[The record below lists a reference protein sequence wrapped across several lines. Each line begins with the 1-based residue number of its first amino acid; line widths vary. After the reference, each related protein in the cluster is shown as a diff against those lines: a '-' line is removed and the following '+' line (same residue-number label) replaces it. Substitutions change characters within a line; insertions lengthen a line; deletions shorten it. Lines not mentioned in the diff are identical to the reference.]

1 MDEHIFEVYLI
12 NKARHTEQNPVAE
25 WVQLPTDA
33 EKMKEVFAR
42 IGVDGIDPSEYEA
55 AAYESPIDGLTD
67 RFRPGESLDELNY
80 LAALLAQRS
89 QEEREIFAAAMIHG
103 DHAANIADAI
113 NLTHNLD
120 CYWLYPTVHNS
131 EDYGHYVVDELDELE
146 LPEAAKKYFDYKAF
160 GRDAAR
166 EDGGTF
172 TDYGYI
178 YNNKND
184 FAVWYTDHDIPKE
197 HRITLDQPDTVF
209 MDAAAVPQ
217 QAAAVTEPQQSIP
230 IRPIELTATD
240 TAGKVKEITA
250 QLEAGVKD
258 LFNSERYQDY
268 LKAMSKFHD
277 YSLNN
282 TLLIVMQKPDASLVA
297 GFNKWRDEFERHVKR
312 GEKGIKI
319 LAPAPYKIKK
329 ELEKLDPDGKPIIG
343 EDGKP
348 VTEQK
353 EITIPAFKV
362 VSVFDVSQTDG
373 KEIPD
378 IAVDSLTG
386 SVEQYEDFFKALEQ
400 TSPVPVGFERI
411 ESGAHGYY
419 HNAEKRIA
427 LNEGESELQTVKTLI
442 HEIAHAKLHDIDLNA
457 PTDMQERPSRRT
469 REVEA
474 ESIAYTVCQHFG
486 LDTSDYSFGYI
497 AGWSSDKEIKE
508 LKASLETIRQTASEL
523 ITEIDGHFAQL
534 QQQRAAAQEERP
546 VMESLAPE
554 QQQAIRDEV
563 QATLQMLVDTDMQI
577 YGEVSAGT
585 LEAVAAQG
593 YSYQNGQLTKAE
605 QEEAP
610 LAPEQTEPAPAAL
623 TELQQK
629 AAEIA
634 KGYQSL
640 PMQEKIGVIA
650 QAFGC
655 TTGKIETSPCTGK
668 WRGTSDISIKFDN
681 GASLFIGNRRTPQAK
696 TKKVQ
701 NELIDSALVSY
712 NPEIISAAKEAATA
726 TLMQREALDNEIAA
740 QKGLKPYTL
749 LNVEFNNGADEKIS
763 GYMGW
768 YYLTLAV
775 DGKICSHIETG
786 LHHDI
791 ANGKVSEAITR
802 DNYFTAGALKE
813 NDVDYVFNNV
823 GFSSTSGLYSL
834 HISDAVRERAE
845 KTLAERTEA
854 QTVNLPLPDPS
865 ITVKEMNEYGYQWD
879 GMLPLHEE
887 AARRLFENEGVEIY
901 RIYEDNTEGAV
912 LSADEIREH
921 AEQGGLFGVE
931 KATWQRHLQP
941 PQQEQEAVYLLDD
954 ATYLHLQTSED
965 GYDYTLYDRSLS
977 EIDGGQLDNPDLSL
991 TAARDEIL
999 ALHELTP
1006 QSIDNV
1012 FLAQFEQL
1020 RDLAEQQQ
1028 PQQDA
1033 PEQAAADTFTI
1044 YQIKGGEET
1053 RDYRFEPLDRLHA
1066 VGLEVQRDNYDLVY
1080 SAPLSPGET
1089 LEDIYRRFNLDHPAD
1104 FTGHSLS
1111 VSDIVVLRHGDE
1123 ETAHYCDSF
1132 GFTEVPEFLQ
1142 QSQEAQR
1149 WNGMDGLINDKPFM
1163 PDATPNEQANALIDH
1178 AERDGQ
1184 RMGNAERALIIRYH
1198 EAVQD
1203 LPKTVALINELCE
1216 QGFEQQH
1223 GHLNYLVKQRVD
1235 SEITAAEQEQRQN
1248 EPLPPSL
1255 DPAVQPVVTIIWSE
1269 SDKIRDGE
1277 QMPLARAD
1285 ALFKALDAERRTE
1298 REQPGYDGSWY
1309 DKTKFR
1315 IDFTFHGEADNYE
1328 GRQDFGDGDGS
1339 LIDHIQAHHE
1349 YYSKDESY
1357 KNTVIHSEGKEAW
1370 EQEQAERQMIL
1381 SEFVPYM
1388 RLHCNLY
1395 EQEQTAA
1402 QMLESGAEL
1411 TPEQTAYFNA
1421 VLSHVDACREK
1432 LNAGDYHLPDPPQL
1446 SNFAQDPELEEYKS
1460 HVREEIAQEA
1470 AAAGMTVEEYAANGY
1485 EPREQPQPEA
1495 SAATEQAQEQP
1506 EVVAVKYYPINEA
1519 AARRA
1524 NDANSFRDYTPGSA
1538 TAAYRQMVDQAAELA
1553 QNQKSRVDPMHHER
1567 IDQLLDT
1574 YARRLAENMNNSYAI
1589 EARVPSILIAG
1600 GSNFPVRKKE
1610 KQNAARDRNMQE
1622 WQDVQEILDK
1632 IRSTGMGG
1640 ISADDPQAVAKLEAK
1655 LAKLEAAQETMKGV
1669 NAYYRKHGTLD
1680 GCTLLKPEQIKELQE
1695 GMAQSWHLD
1704 KSKPFQ
1710 SFELSNNNAE
1720 IRRIRG
1726 RIEQLKQHEDKS
1738 FVGWVF
1744 DGGRVEAN
1752 KTDNRLQIFFD
1763 EKPDDA
1769 ARAELKANGFK
1780 WAPSAGAWQRQL
1792 NNNAYYA
1799 AGYVSCIQ
1807 PITGEKPIDLQ
1818 RNAQHQ
1824 QAAPTPD
1831 NLLTGNQITTPRGS
1845 FHLTSMSVEQMREA
1859 GYGIHHTSDDG
1870 KYHIMG
1876 NGTQAFAVAA
1886 EQQPENY
1893 LKAAEM
1899 STEQNYNMI
1908 DQQINN
1914 TPSVDE
1920 LEEKA
1925 KRGEAISLS
1934 ALAAAVKAED
1944 GRTPQHDADG
1954 KKPSIRAQLKADQ
1967 KQAAK
1972 KPTQDKEKK
1981 RSIKKD
1987 LEME

>member
-12 NKARHTEQNPVAE
+12 NKARHTVQNPVAE

-42 IGVDGIDPSEYEA
+42 IGVDGIDPSEYEV

-89 QEEREIFAAAMIHG
+89 QEEREKFAAAMIHG
-103 DHAANIADAI
+103 DHAASIADAF

-160 GRDAAR
+160 GRDAVR

-197 HRITLDQPDTVF
+197 HRITPDQPDTVF

-217 QAAAVTEPQQSIP
+217 QAAAVTEPQQPIP

-258 LFNSERYQDY
+258 LFHSERYQDY

-329 ELEKLDPDGKPIIG
+329 EQEKLDPDGKPIIG

-353 EITIPAFKV
+353 EITVPAFKV

-442 HEIAHAKLHDIDLNA
+442 HEIAHAKLHDIVLNA
-457 PTDMQERPSRRT
+457 PPEQQERPSRRT

-486 LDTSDYSFGYI
+486 LDTSDYSFGYV
-497 AGWSSDKEIKE
+497 AGWSSDKDIKE
-508 LKASLETIRQTASEL
+508 LKASLETIRATASEL
-523 ITEIDGHFAQL
+523 ITEIDGHFREL
-534 QQQRAAAQEERP
+534 QQQREAAQEERP
-546 VMESLAPE
+546 VFESLAPE

-577 YGEVSAGT
+577 SGEVSQGT
-585 LEAVAAQG
+585 LDALAAQG
-593 YSYQNGQLTKAE
+593 Y
-605 QEEAP
+605 
-610 LAPEQTEPAPAAL
+610 AL
-623 TELQQK
+623 Q
-629 AAEIA
+629 
-634 KGYQSL
+634 
-640 PMQEKIGVIA
+640 
-650 QAFGC
+650 
-655 TTGKIETSPCTGK
+655 
-668 WRGTSDISIKFDN
+668 D
-681 GASLFIGNRRTPQAK
+681 
-696 TKKVQ
+696 
-701 NELIDSALVSY
+701 
-712 NPEIISAAKEAATA
+712 
-726 TLMQREALDNEIAA
+726 
-740 QKGLKPYTL
+740 
-749 LNVEFNNGADEKIS
+749 
-763 GYMGW
+763 
-768 YYLTLAV
+768 
-775 DGKICSHIETG
+775 
-786 LHHDI
+786 
-791 ANGKVSEAITR
+791 
-802 DNYFTAGALKE
+802 
-813 NDVDYVFNNV
+813 
-823 GFSSTSGLYSL
+823 
-834 HISDAVRERAE
+834 
-845 KTLAERTEA
+845 
-854 QTVNLPLPDPS
+854 
-865 ITVKEMNEYGYQWD
+865 
-879 GMLPLHEE
+879 
-887 AARRLFENEGVEIY
+887 
-901 RIYEDNTEGAV
+901 GAV
-912 LSADEIREH
+912 QRVPAELS
-921 AEQGGLFGVE
+921 
-931 KATWQRHLQP
+931 
-941 PQQEQEAVYLLDD
+941 QQEQEAAYRLDD
-954 ATYLHLQTSED
+954 GTYLYVQTSD
-965 GYDYTLYDRSLS
+965 NGYDYTLYDSNMKNL
-977 EIDGGQLDNPDLSL
+977 DGGQLDNPDLSM

-999 ALHELTP
+999 ALHELHP
-1006 QSIDNV
+1006 SAIESISIED
-1012 FLAQFEQL
+1012 FEQL
-1020 RDLAEQQQ
+1020 QEAAEQTAPQ
-1028 PQQDA
+1028 P
-1033 PEQAAADTFTI
+1033 ESTFSI
-1044 YQIKGGEET
+1044 YQLKDGEET
-1053 RDYRFEPLDRLHA
+1053 RDYRFEPLDRLRA
-1066 VGLEVQRDNYDLVY
+1066 VGLDVQRDNYELVY
-1080 SAPLSPGET
+1080 SAPLADGES
-1089 LEDIYRRFNLDHPAD
+1089 LEDIYRRFNIDHPAD

-1111 VSDIVVLRHGDE
+1111 VSDIVVLRNGDT

-1142 QSQEAQR
+1142 QQEQTAEK
-1149 WNGMDGLINDKPFM
+1149 WNGIDGLLNDKPFM
-1163 PDATPNEQANALIDH
+1163 PDATPTEQANALIDL
-1178 AERDGQ
+1178 AEQDGQ
-1184 RMGNAERALIIRYH
+1184 RLGNAERGLIVQYH
-1198 EAVQD
+1198 EQVQD
-1203 LPKTVALINELCE
+1203 LPKTIALVNELCE
-1216 QGFEQQH
+1216 KGFEQQH
-1223 GHLNYLVKQRVD
+1223 GHLDYLVKQRID
-1235 SEITAAEQEQRQN
+1235 AEITAAVQERQQT

-1269 SDKIRDGE
+1269 SDKLREGE

-1285 ALFKALDAERRTE
+1285 ALFKSLDETRRTE

-1349 YYSKDESY
+1349 YYSRDESY
-1357 KNTVIHSEGKEAW
+1357 KNSVIRNEGAESWA
-1370 EQEQAERQMIL
+1370 QEQAEREMIL

-1395 EQEQTAA
+1395 EQERTAA
-1402 QMLESGAEL
+1402 DMLESGAEL
-1411 TPEQTAYFNA
+1411 TPEQTTYFNA

-1432 LNAGDYHLPDPPQL
+1432 LNAGDYDLPDPPQL
-1446 SNFAQDPELEEYKS
+1446 SDFSQEAAEMEAYKD

-1470 AAAGMTVEEYAANGY
+1470 AAAGMTATEYAANGY
-1485 EPREQPQPEA
+1485 EPREQSIDAPEQPEA
-1495 SAATEQAQEQP
+1495 AVPEESTPEQP
-1506 EVVAVKYYPINEA
+1506 EATTVKYYPINES

-1538 TAAYRQMVDQAAELA
+1538 TAQYRQMVDQAAELA
-1553 QNQKSRVDPMHHER
+1553 QQQKSRVDPMHHER

-1610 KQNAARDRNMQE
+1610 KQNAARDRNME
-1622 WQDVQEILDK
+1622 DWQDVQGILDK

-1669 NAYYRKHGTLD
+1669 NAYYRKHGTLE

-1695 GMAQSWHLD
+1695 GMAQSWHLE
-1704 KSKPFQ
+1704 KNKPFQ

-1726 RIEQLKQHEDKS
+1726 RIEQLNQHEEKA
-1738 FVGWVF
+1738 FVGWEF

-1818 RNAQHQ
+1818 RKAQHQ

-1831 NLLTGNQITTPRGS
+1831 NLLTGEQITTPRGS

-1859 GYGIHHTSDDG
+1859 GYGIHHTSEDG

-1876 NGTQAFAVAA
+1876 NGTQAFAVAV
-1886 EQQPENY
+1886 EQPENY

-1925 KRGEAISLS
+1925 KRGELVSLS

-1944 GRTPQHDADG
+1944 GKTPQRGRDG

-1967 KQAAK
+1967 QQAAK
-1972 KPTQDKEKK
+1972 TQKQDKEKK

>member
-42 IGVDGIDPSEYEA
+42 IGVDGIDSSEYEV

-89 QEEREIFAAAMIHG
+89 QEEREKFAAAMIHG
-103 DHAANIADAI
+103 DHAASIADAI

-160 GRDAAR
+160 GRDAVR

-197 HRITLDQPDTVF
+197 HRITPDQPDTVF
-209 MDAAAVPQ
+209 MDAAAIPQ
-217 QAAAVTEPQQSIP
+217 QAAAVTEPQQPIP

-353 EITIPAFKV
+353 EITVPAFKV

-457 PTDMQERPSRRT
+457 PPEQQQERPSRRT

-486 LDTSDYSFGYI
+486 LDTSDYSFGYV
-497 AGWSSDKEIKE
+497 AGWSSDKDIKE
-508 LKASLETIRQTASEL
+508 LKASLENIRATASEL
-523 ITEIDGHFAQL
+523 ITEIDGHFREL
-534 QQQRAAAQEERP
+534 QQQREAAQQERP
-546 VMESLAPE
+546 VFESLAPE

-577 YGEVSAGT
+577 SGEVSQGT
-585 LEAVAAQG
+585 LDALAAQG
-593 YSYQNGQLTKAE
+593 YVLQDGVVQRMQQAE
-605 QEEAP
+605 
-610 LAPEQTEPAPAAL
+610 
-623 TELQQK
+623 
-629 AAEIA
+629 
-634 KGYQSL
+634 L
-640 PMQEKIGVIA
+640 PM
-650 QAFGC
+650 
-655 TTGKIETSPCTGK
+655 
-668 WRGTSDISIKFDN
+668 
-681 GASLFIGNRRTPQAK
+681 
-696 TKKVQ
+696 
-701 NELIDSALVSY
+701 
-712 NPEIISAAKEAATA
+712 
-726 TLMQREALDNEIAA
+726 
-740 QKGLKPYTL
+740 
-749 LNVEFNNGADEKIS
+749 
-763 GYMGW
+763 
-768 YYLTLAV
+768 
-775 DGKICSHIETG
+775 
-786 LHHDI
+786 
-791 ANGKVSEAITR
+791 
-802 DNYFTAGALKE
+802 
-813 NDVDYVFNNV
+813 
-823 GFSSTSGLYSL
+823 
-834 HISDAVRERAE
+834 
-845 KTLAERTEA
+845 
-854 QTVNLPLPDPS
+854 PDPT
-865 ITVKEMNEYGYQWD
+865 ITVQEMNEYGYKWD
-879 GMLPLHEE
+879 GMLPLQEE

-912 LSADEIREH
+912 LNADEITEH
-921 AEQGGLFGVE
+921 AAQGGIFGVE
-931 KATWQRHLQP
+931 KEAWQRHLEK
-941 PQQEQEAVYLLDD
+941 PQQEQEADE
-954 ATYLHLQTSED
+954 QT
-965 GYDYTLYDRSLS
+965 
-977 EIDGGQLDNPDLSL
+977 
-991 TAARDEIL
+991 A
-999 ALHELTP
+999 P
-1006 QSIDNV
+1006 Q
-1012 FLAQFEQL
+1012 
-1020 RDLAEQQQ
+1020 
-1028 PQQDA
+1028 
-1033 PEQAAADTFTI
+1033 PENTFAI
-1044 YQIKGGEET
+1044 YQLKDGEET
-1053 RDYRFEPLDRLHA
+1053 RDYRFEPLDRLRA
-1066 VGLEVQRDNYDLVY
+1066 VGLDVQRDNYELVY
-1080 SAPLSPGET
+1080 SAPLADGES
-1089 LEDIYRRFNLDHPAD
+1089 LEDIYRRFNIDHPAD

-1111 VSDIVVLRHGDE
+1111 VSDIVVLRNGDT

-1142 QSQEAQR
+1142 QQEKTVQQ
-1149 WNGMDGLINDKPFM
+1149 WNGIDGLINNKPFM
-1163 PDATPNEQANALIDH
+1163 PDATPTEQANALIDL
-1178 AERDGQ
+1178 AEQDGQ
-1184 RMGNAERALIIRYH
+1184 RLGNAERGLIVQYH
-1198 EAVQD
+1198 EQVQD
-1203 LPKTVALINELCE
+1203 LPKTIALVNELCE
-1216 QGFEQQH
+1216 KGFEQQH
-1223 GHLNYLVKQRVD
+1223 GHLDYVVKQRID
-1235 SEITAAEQEQRQN
+1235 AEITAAVQERQQT

-1269 SDKIRDGE
+1269 SDKLREGE

-1285 ALFKALDAERRTE
+1285 ALFKSLDETRRTE
-1298 REQPGYDGSWY
+1298 REQPEYDGSWY

-1349 YYSKDESY
+1349 YYSQDESY
-1357 KNTVIHSEGKEAW
+1357 KNSVIRNEGAEAW
-1370 EQEQAERQMIL
+1370 AQEQAEREMIL

-1395 EQEQTAA
+1395 EQERTAA
-1402 QMLESGAEL
+1402 DMLESGAEL

-1432 LNAGDYHLPDPPQL
+1432 LNAGDYDLPDPPQL
-1446 SNFAQDPELEEYKS
+1446 SDFSQEAAKMEAYKD

-1485 EPREQPQPEA
+1485 EPREQPIDAP
-1495 SAATEQAQEQP
+1495 EQAEAT
-1506 EVVAVKYYPINEA
+1506 AVKYYPINEG

-1553 QNQKSRVDPMHHER
+1553 QKQKSRVDPMHHER

-1610 KQNAARDRNMQE
+1610 KQNAARDRNME
-1622 WQDVQEILDK
+1622 DWQDVQGILDK

-1669 NAYYRKHGTLD
+1669 NAYFRKHGTLE

-1695 GMAQSWHLD
+1695 GIAQSWHLE
-1704 KSKPFQ
+1704 KNKPFQ

-1726 RIEQLKQHEDKS
+1726 RIEQLKQHEEKS
-1738 FVGWVF
+1738 FVGWEF

-1818 RNAQHQ
+1818 RKSQHQ

-1831 NLLTGNQITTPRGS
+1831 NLLTGEQITTPRGS

-1859 GYGIHHTSDDG
+1859 GYGIHYTSEDG

-1876 NGTQAFAVAA
+1876 NGTQAFAVAV
-1886 EQQPENY
+1886 EQPENY

-1925 KRGEAISLS
+1925 KRGELVSLS

-1944 GRTPQHDADG
+1944 GKTPQRGGDG

-1967 KQAAK
+1967 QQAAK
-1972 KPTQDKEKK
+1972 MQKQDKEKK

>member
-42 IGVDGIDPSEYEA
+42 IDVDGIDPSEYEA

-67 RFRPGESLDELNY
+67 RFHPGESLDELNY

-89 QEEREIFAAAMIHG
+89 QEEREKFAAAMIHG
-103 DHAANIADAI
+103 DHAVNIADAI

-120 CYWLYPTVHNS
+120 CYWLYPTVRNS

-146 LPEAAKKYFDYKAF
+146 LPEAAKKYFNYKAF
-160 GRDAAR
+160 GRDAVR

-184 FAVWYTDHDIPKE
+184 FAVWYADRDIPKE
-197 HRITLDQPDTVF
+197 QRITPDQPDTVF

-217 QAAAVTEPQQSIP
+217 QAAAAAEPQQPIP

-258 LFNSERYQDY
+258 LFHSERYQDY

-297 GFNKWRDEFERHVKR
+297 GYTTWKKDFDRHVKKD
-312 GEKGIKI
+312 EKSIKI

-329 ELEKLDPDGKPIIG
+329 EQEKLDPDGKPVIG

-400 TSPVPVGFERI
+400 TSPVPVGFEQI

-457 PTDMQERPSRRT
+457 PPEQQQERPSRRT

-486 LDTSDYSFGYI
+486 LDTSDYSFGYV
-497 AGWSSDKEIKE
+497 AGWSSDKDIKE
-508 LKASLETIRQTASEL
+508 LKASLETIRATASEL
-523 ITEIDGHFAQL
+523 ITEIDGHFREL
-534 QQQRAAAQEERP
+534 QQQREAAQQEERP
-546 VMESLAPE
+546 VFESLDPT
-554 QQQAIRDEV
+554 QQQAIRDEI
-563 QATLQMLVDTDMQI
+563 QATLQMLADADIQI
-577 YGEVSAGT
+577 SGEVSQGT
-585 LEAVAAQG
+585 LDALTAQG
-593 YSYQNGQLTKAE
+593 YVLQDGIVQRVAE
-605 QEEAP
+605 
-610 LAPEQTEPAPAAL
+610 
-623 TELQQK
+623 EL
-629 AAEIA
+629 
-634 KGYQSL
+634 
-640 PMQEKIGVIA
+640 
-650 QAFGC
+650 
-655 TTGKIETSPCTGK
+655 
-668 WRGTSDISIKFDN
+668 
-681 GASLFIGNRRTPQAK
+681 
-696 TKKVQ
+696 
-701 NELIDSALVSY
+701 
-712 NPEIISAAKEAATA
+712 
-726 TLMQREALDNEIAA
+726 
-740 QKGLKPYTL
+740 
-749 LNVEFNNGADEKIS
+749 
-763 GYMGW
+763 
-768 YYLTLAV
+768 
-775 DGKICSHIETG
+775 
-786 LHHDI
+786 
-791 ANGKVSEAITR
+791 
-802 DNYFTAGALKE
+802 
-813 NDVDYVFNNV
+813 
-823 GFSSTSGLYSL
+823 
-834 HISDAVRERAE
+834 
-845 KTLAERTEA
+845 
-854 QTVNLPLPDPS
+854 
-865 ITVKEMNEYGYQWD
+865 
-879 GMLPLHEE
+879 
-887 AARRLFENEGVEIY
+887 
-901 RIYEDNTEGAV
+901 
-912 LSADEIREH
+912 
-921 AEQGGLFGVE
+921 
-931 KATWQRHLQP
+931 
-941 PQQEQEAVYLLDD
+941 PQQEQEAAYHLDD
-954 ATYLHLQTSED
+954 GTYLYVQTSD
-965 GYDYTLYDRSLS
+965 NGYDYTLYDSNMKDL
-977 EIDGGQLDNPDLSL
+977 DGGQLDNPDLSI

-999 ALHELTP
+999 ALHELHP
-1006 QSIDNV
+1006 SAIEAISIDD
-1012 FLAQFEQL
+1012 FEQL
-1020 RDLAEQQQ
+1020 QDEAEQTTQQ
-1028 PQQDA
+1028 L
-1033 PEQAAADTFTI
+1033 ERSFSI
-1044 YQIKGGEET
+1044 YQLKDGDKTWG
-1053 RDYRFEPLDRLHA
+1053 YRFEPLDRLRA
-1066 VGLEVQRDNYDLVY
+1066 VGLDVQRDNYDLVY
-1080 SAPLSPGET
+1080 SAPLADGES
-1089 LEDIYRRFNLDHPAD
+1089 LEDIYRRFNIDHPAD

-1111 VSDIVVLRHGDE
+1111 VSDIVVLRDGDT

-1142 QSQEAQR
+1142 QQEKTVQQ
-1149 WNGMDGLINDKPFM
+1149 WNGIDGLMNNKPFM
-1163 PDATPNEQANALIDH
+1163 PDATPTEQANALIDL
-1178 AERDGQ
+1178 AEQDGQ
-1184 RMGNAERALIIRYH
+1184 RLGNAERGLIVQYH
-1198 EAVQD
+1198 EQIQD
-1203 LPKTVALINELCE
+1203 LPKTITLVNELCE
-1216 QGFEQQH
+1216 KGFEQQH
-1223 GHLNYLVKQRVD
+1223 GHIDYHVKQRID
-1235 SEITAAEQEQRQN
+1235 AEITAAVQERQQT

-1269 SDKIRDGE
+1269 SDKLREGE

-1285 ALFKALDAERRTE
+1285 ALFKSLDETRRTE

-1357 KNTVIHSEGKEAW
+1357 KNSVIHNEGAESWA
-1370 EQEQAERQMIL
+1370 QEQAEREMIL

-1395 EQEQTAA
+1395 EQERTAA
-1402 QMLESGAEL
+1402 DMLESGAVL

-1421 VLSHVDACREK
+1421 VLSHVDACRDK
-1432 LNAGDYHLPDPPQL
+1432 LNAGEYHLPDPPQL
-1446 SNFAQDPELEEYKS
+1446 ADFTREAAEMEAYKD

-1485 EPREQPQPEA
+1485 EPREQPIDAPQPEA
-1495 SAATEQAQEQP
+1495 AVPEETAPAQQETP
-1506 EVVAVKYYPINEA
+1506 TVKYYPINES

-1538 TAAYRQMVDQAAELA
+1538 TAAYRQMVDQATELA
-1553 QNQKSRVDPMHHER
+1553 QKQKSRIDPMHHER

-1622 WQDVQEILDK
+1622 WQDVQGILDK

-1669 NAYYRKHGTLD
+1669 NAYYRKHGTLE

-1695 GMAQSWHLD
+1695 GMAQSWHLE
-1704 KSKPFQ
+1704 KNKPFQ

-1738 FVGWVF
+1738 FVGWEF

-1780 WAPSAGAWQRQL
+1780 WAPSVGAWQRQL

-1807 PITGEKPIDLQ
+1807 PVTGEKPIDLQ
-1818 RNAQHQ
+1818 RKAQHQ

-1831 NLLTGNQITTPRGS
+1831 NLLTGEQITTPRGS

-1859 GYGIHHTSDDG
+1859 GYGIHHTSEDG

-1876 NGTQAFAVAA
+1876 NGTQAFAVAV
-1886 EQQPENY
+1886 EQPENY

-1925 KRGEAISLS
+1925 KRGELVSLS

-1944 GRTPQHDADG
+1944 GRTHQRGGDG

-1967 KQAAK
+1967 QQAAK
-1972 KPTQDKEKK
+1972 TQKQDKEKK

>member
-1 MDEHIFEVYLI
+1 
-12 NKARHTEQNPVAE
+12 
-25 WVQLPTDA
+25 
-33 EKMKEVFAR
+33 
-42 IGVDGIDPSEYEA
+42 
-55 AAYESPIDGLTD
+55 
-67 RFRPGESLDELNY
+67 
-80 LAALLAQRS
+80 
-89 QEEREIFAAAMIHG
+89 
-103 DHAANIADAI
+103 
-113 NLTHNLD
+113 
-120 CYWLYPTVHNS
+120 
-131 EDYGHYVVDELDELE
+131 
-146 LPEAAKKYFDYKAF
+146 
-160 GRDAAR
+160 
-166 EDGGTF
+166 
-172 TDYGYI
+172 
-178 YNNKND
+178 
-184 FAVWYTDHDIPKE
+184 
-197 HRITLDQPDTVF
+197 
-209 MDAAAVPQ
+209 
-217 QAAAVTEPQQSIP
+217 
-230 IRPIELTATD
+230 
-240 TAGKVKEITA
+240 
-250 QLEAGVKD
+250 
-258 LFNSERYQDY
+258 
-268 LKAMSKFHD
+268 MSKFHD

-353 EITIPAFKV
+353 EITVPAFKV

-457 PTDMQERPSRRT
+457 PPEQQQERPSRRT

-486 LDTSDYSFGYI
+486 LDTSDYSFGYV
-497 AGWSSDKEIKE
+497 AGWSSDKDIKE
-508 LKASLETIRQTASEL
+508 LKASLENIRATASEL
-523 ITEIDGHFAQL
+523 ITEIDGHFREL
-534 QQQRAAAQEERP
+534 QQQREAAQQERP
-546 VMESLAPE
+546 VFESLAPE

-577 YGEVSAGT
+577 SGEVSQGT
-585 LEAVAAQG
+585 LDALAAQG
-593 YSYQNGQLTKAE
+593 YVLQDGVVQRMQQAE
-605 QEEAP
+605 
-610 LAPEQTEPAPAAL
+610 
-623 TELQQK
+623 
-629 AAEIA
+629 
-634 KGYQSL
+634 L
-640 PMQEKIGVIA
+640 PM
-650 QAFGC
+650 
-655 TTGKIETSPCTGK
+655 
-668 WRGTSDISIKFDN
+668 
-681 GASLFIGNRRTPQAK
+681 
-696 TKKVQ
+696 
-701 NELIDSALVSY
+701 
-712 NPEIISAAKEAATA
+712 
-726 TLMQREALDNEIAA
+726 
-740 QKGLKPYTL
+740 
-749 LNVEFNNGADEKIS
+749 
-763 GYMGW
+763 
-768 YYLTLAV
+768 
-775 DGKICSHIETG
+775 
-786 LHHDI
+786 
-791 ANGKVSEAITR
+791 
-802 DNYFTAGALKE
+802 
-813 NDVDYVFNNV
+813 
-823 GFSSTSGLYSL
+823 
-834 HISDAVRERAE
+834 
-845 KTLAERTEA
+845 
-854 QTVNLPLPDPS
+854 PDPT
-865 ITVKEMNEYGYQWD
+865 ITVQEMNEYGYKWD
-879 GMLPLHEE
+879 GMLPLQEE

-912 LSADEIREH
+912 LNADEITEH
-921 AEQGGLFGVE
+921 AAQGGIFGVE
-931 KATWQRHLQP
+931 KEAWQRHLEKS
-941 PQQEQEAVYLLDD
+941 QQEQEA
-954 ATYLHLQTSED
+954 
-965 GYDYTLYDRSLS
+965 
-977 EIDGGQLDNPDLSL
+977 
-991 TAARDEIL
+991 
-999 ALHELTP
+999 
-1006 QSIDNV
+1006 
-1012 FLAQFEQL
+1012 
-1020 RDLAEQQQ
+1020 AEQTATQ
-1028 PQQDA
+1028 P
-1033 PEQAAADTFTI
+1033 ESTFAI
-1044 YQIKGGEET
+1044 YQLKDGEET
-1053 RDYRFEPLDRLHA
+1053 RDYRFEPLDRLRA
-1066 VGLEVQRDNYDLVY
+1066 VGLDVQRDNYELVY
-1080 SAPLSPGET
+1080 SAPLADGES
-1089 LEDIYRRFNLDHPAD
+1089 LEDIYRRFNIDHPAD

-1111 VSDIVVLRHGDE
+1111 VSDIVVLRHGDT

-1142 QSQEAQR
+1142 QQEQTAQK
-1149 WNGMDGLINDKPFM
+1149 WNGIDGLLNDKTFM
-1163 PDATPNEQANALIDH
+1163 PDATPTEQANALIDL
-1178 AERDGQ
+1178 AEQDGQ
-1184 RMGNAERALIIRYH
+1184 RLGNAERGLIVQYH
-1198 EAVQD
+1198 EQVQD
-1203 LPKTVALINELCE
+1203 LPKTIALVNELCE
-1216 QGFEQQH
+1216 KGFEQQH
-1223 GHLNYLVKQRVD
+1223 GHLDYLVKQRID
-1235 SEITAAEQEQRQN
+1235 AEITAAVQERQQA

-1269 SDKIRDGE
+1269 SDKLREGE

-1285 ALFKALDAERRTE
+1285 ALFKSLDETRRTE

-1339 LIDHIQAHHE
+1339 LIDHIQAYHE
-1349 YYSKDESY
+1349 YYSRDESY
-1357 KNTVIHSEGKEAW
+1357 KNSVIRNEGAEAW
-1370 EQEQAERQMIL
+1370 AQEQAEREMIL

-1395 EQEQTAA
+1395 EQERTAA
-1402 QMLESGAEL
+1402 DMLESGAEL

-1432 LNAGDYHLPDPPQL
+1432 LNAGDYDLPDPPQL
-1446 SNFAQDPELEEYKS
+1446 ADFSQEAAEMEAYKD

-1485 EPREQPQPEA
+1485 EPREQPIDAPEQPEA
-1495 SAATEQAQEQP
+1495 AIPEESTPAQP
-1506 EVVAVKYYPINEA
+1506 EAAAVKYYPINEG

-1538 TAAYRQMVDQAAELA
+1538 TAVYRQMVDEAAELA

-1610 KQNAARDRNMQE
+1610 KQNAARDRNME
-1622 WQDVQEILDK
+1622 DWQDVQGILDK

-1669 NAYYRKHGTLD
+1669 NAYYRKHGTLE

-1695 GMAQSWHLD
+1695 GMAQSWHLE
-1704 KSKPFQ
+1704 KNKPFQ

-1726 RIEQLKQHEDKS
+1726 RIEQLKQHEEKS
-1738 FVGWVF
+1738 FVGWEF

-1752 KTDNRLQIFFD
+1752 KTGNRLQIFFD

-1818 RNAQHQ
+1818 RKAQHQ

-1831 NLLTGNQITTPRGS
+1831 NLLTGEQITTPRGS

-1859 GYGIHHTSDDG
+1859 GYGIHHTSEDG

-1876 NGTQAFAVAA
+1876 NGTQAFAVAV
-1886 EQQPENY
+1886 EQPENY

-1925 KRGEAISLS
+1925 KRSELVSLS

-1944 GRTPQHDADG
+1944 GKTPQRGEDG

-1967 KQAAK
+1967 QQAAK
-1972 KPTQDKEKK
+1972 TQKQDKEKK

>member
-12 NKARHTEQNPVAE
+12 NKARHTVQNPVAE

-33 EKMKEVFAR
+33 ENMKAAFAR
-42 IGVDGIDPSEYEA
+42 IGVDGIDPSEYEV
-55 AAYESPIDGLTD
+55 AAYESPVDGLTD
-67 RFRPGESLDELNY
+67 RFRPGENLDELNY

-89 QEEREIFAAAMIHG
+89 QEEREKFAAAMIHG
-103 DHAANIADAI
+103 DHAASIADAI

-160 GRDAAR
+160 GRDAVQ

-197 HRITLDQPDTVF
+197 HRITPDQPDTVF

-217 QAAAVTEPQQSIP
+217 QAAIAAEPQQPIP

-258 LFNSERYQDY
+258 LFHSERYQDY

-319 LAPAPYKIKK
+319 LAPAPYKITQ
-329 ELEKLDPDGKPIIG
+329 EQEKLDPDGKPIIG

-457 PTDMQERPSRRT
+457 PPEQQQERPSRRT

-486 LDTSDYSFGYI
+486 LDTSDYSFGYV
-497 AGWSSDKEIKE
+497 AGWSSDKDIKE
-508 LKASLETIRQTASEL
+508 LKASLETIRATASEL
-523 ITEIDGHFAQL
+523 ITEIDGNFRAL
-534 QQQRAAAQEERP
+534 QQQREAAQEERP
-546 VMESLAPE
+546 VLESLAPE

-577 YGEVSAGT
+577 SGEVSQGT
-585 LEAVAAQG
+585 LDALAAQG
-593 YSYQNGQLTKAE
+593 Y
-605 QEEAP
+605 
-610 LAPEQTEPAPAAL
+610 AL
-623 TELQQK
+623 Q
-629 AAEIA
+629 
-634 KGYQSL
+634 
-640 PMQEKIGVIA
+640 
-650 QAFGC
+650 
-655 TTGKIETSPCTGK
+655 
-668 WRGTSDISIKFDN
+668 D
-681 GASLFIGNRRTPQAK
+681 
-696 TKKVQ
+696 
-701 NELIDSALVSY
+701 
-712 NPEIISAAKEAATA
+712 
-726 TLMQREALDNEIAA
+726 
-740 QKGLKPYTL
+740 
-749 LNVEFNNGADEKIS
+749 
-763 GYMGW
+763 
-768 YYLTLAV
+768 
-775 DGKICSHIETG
+775 
-786 LHHDI
+786 
-791 ANGKVSEAITR
+791 
-802 DNYFTAGALKE
+802 
-813 NDVDYVFNNV
+813 
-823 GFSSTSGLYSL
+823 
-834 HISDAVRERAE
+834 
-845 KTLAERTEA
+845 
-854 QTVNLPLPDPS
+854 
-865 ITVKEMNEYGYQWD
+865 
-879 GMLPLHEE
+879 
-887 AARRLFENEGVEIY
+887 
-901 RIYEDNTEGAV
+901 GAV
-912 LSADEIREH
+912 QRVPAELS
-921 AEQGGLFGVE
+921 
-931 KATWQRHLQP
+931 
-941 PQQEQEAVYLLDD
+941 QQEQEATYRLDD
-954 ATYLHLQTSED
+954 GTYLYVQTSD
-965 GYDYTLYDRSLS
+965 NGYDYTLYDSNMKDL
-977 EIDGGQLDNPDLSL
+977 DGGQLDNPDLSM

-999 ALHELTP
+999 ALHELHPSAIETI
-1006 QSIDNV
+1006 SIDD
-1012 FLAQFEQL
+1012 FEQL
-1020 RDLAEQQQ
+1020 QEAAEQTAPQ
-1028 PQQDA
+1028 P
-1033 PEQAAADTFTI
+1033 ESTFAI
-1044 YQIKGGEET
+1044 YQLKDGEET
-1053 RDYRFEPLDRLHA
+1053 RDYRFEPLDRLRA
-1066 VGLEVQRDNYDLVY
+1066 VGLDVQRDNYELVY
-1080 SAPLSPGET
+1080 SAPLADGES
-1089 LEDIYRRFNLDHPAD
+1089 LEDIYRRFNIDHPAD

-1111 VSDIVVLRHGDE
+1111 VSDIVVLRNGDT

-1132 GFTEVPEFLQ
+1132 GFAEVPEFLQ
-1142 QSQEAQR
+1142 QEQTAEK
-1149 WNGMDGLINDKPFM
+1149 WNGIDGLINNKPFM
-1163 PDATPNEQANALIDH
+1163 PDATPTEQANALIDL
-1178 AERDGQ
+1178 AEQDGQ
-1184 RMGNAERALIIRYH
+1184 RLGNAERGLIVQYH
-1198 EAVQD
+1198 EQVQD
-1203 LPKTVALINELCE
+1203 LPKTIALVNELCE
-1216 QGFEQQH
+1216 KGFEQQH
-1223 GHLNYLVKQRVD
+1223 GHLDYLVKQRID
-1235 SEITAAEQEQRQN
+1235 AEITAAVQERQQT

-1269 SDKIRDGE
+1269 SDKLREGE

-1285 ALFKALDAERRTE
+1285 ALFKSLDETRRTE

-1315 IDFTFHGEADNYE
+1315 IDFTFHEEADNYE

-1349 YYSKDESY
+1349 YYSRDESY
-1357 KNTVIHSEGKEAW
+1357 KNSVIRNEGAEAW
-1370 EQEQAERQMIL
+1370 AQEQAEREMIL

-1395 EQEQTAA
+1395 EQERTAA
-1402 QMLESGAEL
+1402 DMLESGAEL

-1432 LNAGDYHLPDPPQL
+1432 LNAGDYDLPDPPQL
-1446 SNFAQDPELEEYKS
+1446 SDFSQEAAEMEAYKD

-1485 EPREQPQPEA
+1485 EPREQPIDAPEQPEA
-1495 SAATEQAQEQP
+1495 AVPEESTTAQP
-1506 EVVAVKYYPINEA
+1506 EATAVKYYPINEG

-1538 TAAYRQMVDQAAELA
+1538 TAAYRQMVDEAAELA

-1600 GSNFPVRKKE
+1600 GGNFPVRKKE
-1610 KQNAARDRNMQE
+1610 KKNAARDRNME
-1622 WQDVQEILDK
+1622 DWQDVQGILDK

-1669 NAYYRKHGTLD
+1669 NTYYRKHGTLE

-1695 GMAQSWHLD
+1695 GMAQSWHLE
-1704 KSKPFQ
+1704 KNKPFQ

-1726 RIEQLKQHEDKS
+1726 RIEQLKQHEEKA
-1738 FVGWVF
+1738 FVGWEF

-1769 ARAELKANGFK
+1769 ARSELKANGFK

-1818 RNAQHQ
+1818 RKAQHQ

-1831 NLLTGNQITTPRGS
+1831 NLLTGEQITTPRGS

-1859 GYGIHHTSDDG
+1859 GYGIHHTSEDG

-1876 NGTQAFAVAA
+1876 NGTRAFAVAV
-1886 EQQPENY
+1886 EQPENY

-1925 KRGEAISLS
+1925 KRGELVSLS

-1944 GRTPQHDADG
+1944 GRTPQRGGDG
-1954 KKPSIRAQLKADQ
+1954 KKPSIRAQLKANQ
-1967 KQAAK
+1967 QQAAK
-1972 KPTQDKEKK
+1972 TQKQDKEKK

>member
-33 EKMKEVFAR
+33 ENMKAAFAR

-89 QEEREIFAAAMIHG
+89 QEEREKFAAAMIHG
-103 DHAANIADAI
+103 DHAASIADAI

-120 CYWLYPTVHNS
+120 CYWLYPAVHNS

-160 GRDAAR
+160 GRDAVR

-197 HRITLDQPDTVF
+197 HRITPDQPDTVF

-217 QAAAVTEPQQSIP
+217 QAAAVTEPQQPIP

-329 ELEKLDPDGKPIIG
+329 EQEKLDPDGKPIIG

-353 EITIPAFKV
+353 EITVPAFKV

-457 PTDMQERPSRRT
+457 PPEQQQERPSRRT

-486 LDTSDYSFGYI
+486 LDTSDYSFGYV
-497 AGWSSDKEIKE
+497 AGWSSDKDIKE
-508 LKASLETIRQTASEL
+508 LKASLETIRATASEL
-523 ITEIDGHFAQL
+523 ITEIDGHFREL
-534 QQQRAAAQEERP
+534 QQQREAAQEERP
-546 VMESLAPE
+546 VLESLAPE

-563 QATLQMLVDTDMQI
+563 QATLQMLVNTDMQI
-577 YGEVSAGT
+577 HGEVSQGT
-585 LEAVAAQG
+585 LDALAAQG
-593 YSYQNGQLTKAE
+593 YVLQDGVVQRMQQAE
-605 QEEAP
+605 
-610 LAPEQTEPAPAAL
+610 
-623 TELQQK
+623 
-629 AAEIA
+629 
-634 KGYQSL
+634 L
-640 PMQEKIGVIA
+640 PM
-650 QAFGC
+650 
-655 TTGKIETSPCTGK
+655 
-668 WRGTSDISIKFDN
+668 
-681 GASLFIGNRRTPQAK
+681 
-696 TKKVQ
+696 
-701 NELIDSALVSY
+701 
-712 NPEIISAAKEAATA
+712 
-726 TLMQREALDNEIAA
+726 
-740 QKGLKPYTL
+740 
-749 LNVEFNNGADEKIS
+749 
-763 GYMGW
+763 
-768 YYLTLAV
+768 
-775 DGKICSHIETG
+775 
-786 LHHDI
+786 
-791 ANGKVSEAITR
+791 
-802 DNYFTAGALKE
+802 
-813 NDVDYVFNNV
+813 
-823 GFSSTSGLYSL
+823 
-834 HISDAVRERAE
+834 
-845 KTLAERTEA
+845 
-854 QTVNLPLPDPS
+854 PDPS
-865 ITVKEMNEYGYQWD
+865 ITVQEMNEYGYKWD
-879 GMLPLHEE
+879 GMLPLQEE

-912 LSADEIREH
+912 LNADEITEH
-921 AEQGGLFGVE
+921 AAQGGIFGVE
-931 KATWQRHLQP
+931 KEAWQRHLEK
-941 PQQEQEAVYLLDD
+941 PQQEQEAVEQT
-954 ATYLHLQTSED
+954 AT
-965 GYDYTLYDRSLS
+965 
-977 EIDGGQLDNPDLSL
+977 
-991 TAARDEIL
+991 
-999 ALHELTP
+999 
-1006 QSIDNV
+1006 
-1012 FLAQFEQL
+1012 
-1020 RDLAEQQQ
+1020 QQ
-1028 PQQDA
+1028 
-1033 PEQAAADTFTI
+1033 ESTFAI
-1044 YQIKGGEET
+1044 YQLKDGEET
-1053 RDYRFEPLDRLHA
+1053 RDYRFEPLDRLRA
-1066 VGLEVQRDNYDLVY
+1066 VGLDVQRDNYELVY
-1080 SAPLSPGET
+1080 SAPLADGES
-1089 LEDIYRRFNLDHPAD
+1089 LEDIYRRFNIDHPAD

-1111 VSDIVVLRHGDE
+1111 VSDIVVLRNGDT

-1142 QSQEAQR
+1142 QQEKTAEK
-1149 WNGMDGLINDKPFM
+1149 WNGIDGLLNDKPFM
-1163 PDATPNEQANALIDH
+1163 PDATPTEQANALIDL
-1178 AERDGQ
+1178 AEQDGQ
-1184 RMGNAERALIIRYH
+1184 RLGNAERGLIVQYH
-1198 EAVQD
+1198 EQVQD
-1203 LPKTVALINELCE
+1203 LPKTIALVNELCE
-1216 QGFEQQH
+1216 KGFEQQH
-1223 GHLNYLVKQRVD
+1223 GHLDYLVKQRID
-1235 SEITAAEQEQRQN
+1235 AEITAAVQERQQS

-1255 DPAVQPVVTIIWSE
+1255 DPAVQPIVTIIWSE
-1269 SDKIRDGE
+1269 SDKLREGE

-1285 ALFKALDAERRTE
+1285 ALFKSLDETRRTE

-1349 YYSKDESY
+1349 YYSRDESY
-1357 KNTVIHSEGKEAW
+1357 KNSVIRNEGAESWA
-1370 EQEQAERQMIL
+1370 QEQAEREMIL

-1395 EQEQTAA
+1395 EQERTAA
-1402 QMLESGAEL
+1402 DMLESGAEL

-1432 LNAGDYHLPDPPQL
+1432 LNAGDYDLPDTPQL
-1446 SNFAQDPELEEYKS
+1446 ADFSQEAAEMEAYKD

-1485 EPREQPQPEA
+1485 EPREQPIEAPEQPEA
-1495 SAATEQAQEQP
+1495 AVPEESTTAQP
-1506 EVVAVKYYPINEA
+1506 EAPAVKYYPINEG

-1553 QNQKSRVDPMHHER
+1553 QQQKSRVDPMHHER

-1610 KQNAARDRNMQE
+1610 KQNAARDRNME
-1622 WQDVQEILDK
+1622 DWQDVQGILDK

-1669 NAYYRKHGTLD
+1669 NAYYRKHGTLE

-1695 GMAQSWHLD
+1695 GMAQSWHLE
-1704 KSKPFQ
+1704 KNKPFQ

-1726 RIEQLKQHEDKS
+1726 RIEQLKQHEEKS
-1738 FVGWVF
+1738 FVGWEF

-1807 PITGEKPIDLQ
+1807 PVTGEKPIDLQ
-1818 RNAQHQ
+1818 RKAQHQ

-1831 NLLTGNQITTPRGS
+1831 NLLTGEQITTPRGS

-1859 GYGIHHTSDDG
+1859 GYGIHHTSEDG

-1876 NGTQAFAVAA
+1876 NGTQAFAVAV
-1886 EQQPENY
+1886 EQPENY

-1920 LEEKA
+1920 LEERA
-1925 KRGEAISLS
+1925 KRGELVSLS

-1944 GRTPQHDADG
+1944 GRTPQRGGNG
-1954 KKPSIRAQLKADQ
+1954 KKHSIRAQLKADQ
-1967 KQAAK
+1967 QQAAK
-1972 KPTQDKEKK
+1972 TQKQDKEKK

>member
-42 IGVDGIDPSEYEA
+42 IGVDGIDPFEYEA
-55 AAYESPIDGLTD
+55 AAYESPIDGLID

-89 QEEREIFAAAMIHG
+89 QEDREKFAAAMIHG
-103 DHAANIADAI
+103 DHTASIADAI

-197 HRITLDQPDTVF
+197 HRITPDQPDTVF
-209 MDAAAVPQ
+209 MDAAAVSQ
-217 QAAAVTEPQQSIP
+217 QAAAVTEPQQPIP

-329 ELEKLDPDGKPIIG
+329 EQEKLDPDGKPIIG

-353 EITIPAFKV
+353 EITVPAFKV

-457 PTDMQERPSRRT
+457 PPEQQERPSRRT

-486 LDTSDYSFGYI
+486 LDTSDYSFGYV
-497 AGWSSDKEIKE
+497 AGWSSDKDIKE
-508 LKASLETIRQTASEL
+508 LKASLETIRATASEL
-523 ITEIDGHFAQL
+523 ITEIDGHFREL
-534 QQQRAAAQEERP
+534 QQQREAAQQERP
-546 VMESLAPE
+546 VFESLAPE

-577 YGEVSAGT
+577 SGEVSQGT
-585 LEAVAAQG
+585 LDALAAQG
-593 YSYQNGQLTKAE
+593 YVLQDGVVQRMQQAE
-605 QEEAP
+605 
-610 LAPEQTEPAPAAL
+610 
-623 TELQQK
+623 
-629 AAEIA
+629 
-634 KGYQSL
+634 L
-640 PMQEKIGVIA
+640 PM
-650 QAFGC
+650 
-655 TTGKIETSPCTGK
+655 
-668 WRGTSDISIKFDN
+668 
-681 GASLFIGNRRTPQAK
+681 
-696 TKKVQ
+696 
-701 NELIDSALVSY
+701 
-712 NPEIISAAKEAATA
+712 
-726 TLMQREALDNEIAA
+726 
-740 QKGLKPYTL
+740 
-749 LNVEFNNGADEKIS
+749 
-763 GYMGW
+763 
-768 YYLTLAV
+768 
-775 DGKICSHIETG
+775 
-786 LHHDI
+786 
-791 ANGKVSEAITR
+791 
-802 DNYFTAGALKE
+802 
-813 NDVDYVFNNV
+813 
-823 GFSSTSGLYSL
+823 
-834 HISDAVRERAE
+834 
-845 KTLAERTEA
+845 
-854 QTVNLPLPDPS
+854 PDPT
-865 ITVKEMNEYGYQWD
+865 ITVQEMNEYGYKWD
-879 GMLPLHEE
+879 GILPLQEE

-912 LSADEIREH
+912 LNADEITEH
-921 AEQGGLFGVE
+921 AAQGGIFGVE
-931 KATWQRHLQP
+931 KEAWQRHLEK
-941 PQQEQEAVYLLDD
+941 PQQEQEADE
-954 ATYLHLQTSED
+954 QT
-965 GYDYTLYDRSLS
+965 
-977 EIDGGQLDNPDLSL
+977 
-991 TAARDEIL
+991 A
-999 ALHELTP
+999 P
-1006 QSIDNV
+1006 Q
-1012 FLAQFEQL
+1012 
-1020 RDLAEQQQ
+1020 
-1028 PQQDA
+1028 
-1033 PEQAAADTFTI
+1033 PENTFAI
-1044 YQIKGGEET
+1044 YQLKDGEET
-1053 RDYRFEPLDRLHA
+1053 RDYRFEPLDRLRA
-1066 VGLEVQRDNYDLVY
+1066 VGLDVQRDNYELVY
-1080 SAPLSPGET
+1080 SAPLADGES
-1089 LEDIYRRFNLDHPAD
+1089 LEDIYRRFNIEHPAD
-1104 FTGHSLS
+1104 FTGRSLS
-1111 VSDIVVLRHGDE
+1111 VSDIVVLRNGDTG
-1123 ETAHYCDSF
+1123 TAHYCDSF

-1142 QSQEAQR
+1142 QQEQTAEK
-1149 WNGMDGLINDKPFM
+1149 WNGIDGLLNDKPFM
-1163 PDATPNEQANALIDH
+1163 PDATPTEQVNALIDL
-1178 AERDGQ
+1178 AEQDGQ
-1184 RMGNAERALIIRYH
+1184 RLGNAERGLIVQYH
-1198 EAVQD
+1198 EQVQD
-1203 LPKTVALINELCE
+1203 LPKTIALVNELCE
-1216 QGFEQQH
+1216 KGFEQQH
-1223 GHLNYLVKQRVD
+1223 GHLDYLVKQRID
-1235 SEITAAEQEQRQN
+1235 AEITAAVQERQQT

-1269 SDKIRDGE
+1269 SDKLREGE

-1285 ALFKALDAERRTE
+1285 ALFKSLDETRRTK

-1339 LIDHIQAHHE
+1339 LIDHVQAHHE
-1349 YYSKDESY
+1349 YYSRDESY
-1357 KNTVIHSEGKEAW
+1357 KNSVIRNEGAEAW
-1370 EQEQAERQMIL
+1370 AQEQAEREMIL

-1395 EQEQTAA
+1395 EQERTAA
-1402 QMLESGAEL
+1402 DMLESGAEL

-1432 LNAGDYHLPDPPQL
+1432 LNAGDYDLPDPPQL
-1446 SNFAQDPELEEYKS
+1446 SDFSQEAAKMEAYKD

-1485 EPREQPQPEA
+1485 EPREQPIDAPEQPEA
-1495 SAATEQAQEQP
+1495 A
-1506 EVVAVKYYPINEA
+1506 AVKYYPINEG

-1553 QNQKSRVDPMHHER
+1553 QQQKSRVDPMHHER

-1600 GSNFPVRKKE
+1600 GGNFPVRKKE
-1610 KQNAARDRNMQE
+1610 KQNAARDRNME
-1622 WQDVQEILDK
+1622 DWQDVQGILDK

-1655 LAKLEAAQETMKGV
+1655 LAKLEVAQETMKGV
-1669 NAYYRKHGTLD
+1669 NAYYRKHGTLE

-1695 GMAQSWHLD
+1695 GMAQSWHLE
-1704 KSKPFQ
+1704 KNKPFQ

-1726 RIEQLKQHEDKS
+1726 RIEQLKQHEEKS
-1738 FVGWVF
+1738 FVGWEF

-1818 RNAQHQ
+1818 RKAQHQ
-1824 QAAPTPD
+1824 QAAPPPD
-1831 NLLTGNQITTPRGS
+1831 NLLTGEQITTPRGS

-1859 GYGIHHTSDDG
+1859 GYGIHHTSKDG

-1876 NGTQAFAVAA
+1876 NGTQAFAVAV
-1886 EQQPENY
+1886 EQPENY

-1925 KRGEAISLS
+1925 KRGELVSLS

-1944 GRTPQHDADG
+1944 GKTPQRGGDG

-1967 KQAAK
+1967 QQAAK
-1972 KPTQDKEKK
+1972 TQKQDKEKK

>member
-42 IGVDGIDPSEYEA
+42 IGVDGIDPSEYEV

-89 QEEREIFAAAMIHG
+89 QEEREKFAAAMIHG
-103 DHAANIADAI
+103 DHAASITDAI

-120 CYWLYPTVHNS
+120 CYWLYPAVRNS

-160 GRDAAR
+160 GRDAVR

-184 FAVWYTDHDIPKE
+184 FAVWYADHDIPKE
-197 HRITLDQPDTVF
+197 HRITPEQPDTVF
-209 MDAAAVPQ
+209 MDAAAVSQ
-217 QAAAVTEPQQSIP
+217 QAAAITEPQQPIP

-258 LFNSERYQDY
+258 LFHSERYQDY

-329 ELEKLDPDGKPIIG
+329 EQEKLDPDGKPIIG

-411 ESGAHGYY
+411 DSGAHGYY

-457 PTDMQERPSRRT
+457 PPEQQQERPSRRT

-486 LDTSDYSFGYI
+486 LDTSDYSFGYV
-497 AGWSSDKEIKE
+497 AGWSSDKDIKE
-508 LKASLETIRQTASEL
+508 LKASLETIRATASEL
-523 ITEIDGHFAQL
+523 ITEIDGHFREL
-534 QQQRAAAQEERP
+534 QQQREAVQEERP
-546 VMESLAPE
+546 VLESLDPE

-563 QATLQMLVDTDMQI
+563 QATLQMLADTDMQI
-577 YGEVSAGT
+577 YGEVSQGT
-585 LEAVAAQG
+585 LDALAAQG
-593 YSYQNGQLTKAE
+593 YVLQDGVVQREPAE
-605 QEEAP
+605 QP
-610 LAPEQTEPAPAAL
+610 QPEHT
-623 TELQQK
+623 
-629 AAEIA
+629 
-634 KGYQSL
+634 
-640 PMQEKIGVIA
+640 
-650 QAFGC
+650 
-655 TTGKIETSPCTGK
+655 
-668 WRGTSDISIKFDN
+668 
-681 GASLFIGNRRTPQAK
+681 
-696 TKKVQ
+696 
-701 NELIDSALVSY
+701 
-712 NPEIISAAKEAATA
+712 
-726 TLMQREALDNEIAA
+726 
-740 QKGLKPYTL
+740 
-749 LNVEFNNGADEKIS
+749 
-763 GYMGW
+763 
-768 YYLTLAV
+768 
-775 DGKICSHIETG
+775 
-786 LHHDI
+786 
-791 ANGKVSEAITR
+791 
-802 DNYFTAGALKE
+802 
-813 NDVDYVFNNV
+813 
-823 GFSSTSGLYSL
+823 FS
-834 HISDAVRERAE
+834 
-845 KTLAERTEA
+845 
-854 QTVNLPLPDPS
+854 
-865 ITVKEMNEYGYQWD
+865 
-879 GMLPLHEE
+879 
-887 AARRLFENEGVEIY
+887 
-901 RIYEDNTEGAV
+901 
-912 LSADEIREH
+912 
-921 AEQGGLFGVE
+921 
-931 KATWQRHLQP
+931 
-941 PQQEQEAVYLLDD
+941 
-954 ATYLHLQTSED
+954 
-965 GYDYTLYDRSLS
+965 
-977 EIDGGQLDNPDLSL
+977 
-991 TAARDEIL
+991 
-999 ALHELTP
+999 
-1006 QSIDNV
+1006 
-1012 FLAQFEQL
+1012 
-1020 RDLAEQQQ
+1020 
-1028 PQQDA
+1028 
-1033 PEQAAADTFTI
+1033 I
-1044 YQIKGGEET
+1044 YQLKDGDET
-1053 RDYRFEPLDRLHA
+1053 WGYRFEPLDRLRA
-1066 VGLEVQRDNYDLVY
+1066 VGLDVQRDNYDLVY
-1080 SAPLSPGET
+1080 SAPLSDGES

-1111 VSDIVVLRHGDE
+1111 VSDIVVLRHGDT

-1142 QSQEAQR
+1142 QQEQTAQK
-1149 WNGMDGLINDKPFM
+1149 WNGIDGLLNNKPFM
-1163 PDATPNEQANALIDH
+1163 PDATPTEQANALIDL
-1178 AERDGQ
+1178 AEQDGQ
-1184 RMGNAERALIIRYH
+1184 RLGNAERGLIVQYH
-1198 EAVQD
+1198 EQVQD
-1203 LPKTVALINELCE
+1203 LPKTIALVNELCE
-1216 QGFEQQH
+1216 KGFEQQH
-1223 GHLNYLVKQRVD
+1223 GHLDYLVKQRVD
-1235 SEITAAEQEQRQN
+1235 AEITAAVQERQQS

-1269 SDKIRDGE
+1269 SDKLRKGE

-1285 ALFKALDAERRTE
+1285 ALFKSLDETRRME

-1349 YYSKDESY
+1349 YYSQDESY
-1357 KNTVIHSEGKEAW
+1357 KNSVIRNEGAEAW
-1370 EQEQAERQMIL
+1370 AQEQAEREMIL

-1395 EQEQTAA
+1395 EQERTAA
-1402 QMLESGAEL
+1402 EMLESGAEL

-1432 LNAGDYHLPDPPQL
+1432 LNAGEYTLPDPPQFAD
-1446 SNFAQDPELEEYKS
+1446 FAQEAAEMEAYKA

-1485 EPREQPQPEA
+1485 EPREQPIDAPQQTEAAVPEESTPA
-1495 SAATEQAQEQP
+1495 QTETA
-1506 EVVAVKYYPINEA
+1506 AVKYYPINEG

-1610 KQNAARDRNMQE
+1610 KQNAARDRNMQD
-1622 WQDVQEILDK
+1622 WQDVQGILDK

-1669 NAYYRKHGTLD
+1669 NAYYRKHGTLE

-1695 GMAQSWHLD
+1695 GMAQSWHLE
-1704 KSKPFQ
+1704 KNKPFQ

-1738 FVGWVF
+1738 FVGWEF

-1831 NLLTGNQITTPRGS
+1831 ALLTGEQITTPRGS

-1859 GYGIHHTSDDG
+1859 GYGIHHTSEDG

-1876 NGTQAFAVAA
+1876 NGTQAFAVAV
-1886 EQQPENY
+1886 EQPENY
-1893 LKAAEM
+1893 LKNAEM

-1908 DQQINN
+1908 DGRINN

-1925 KRGEAISLS
+1925 KRGEVVSLS

-1944 GRTPQHDADG
+1944 GRTPQRDSGG

-1967 KQAAK
+1967 QQAAK
-1972 KPTQDKEKK
+1972 TQKQDKEKK

>member
-33 EKMKEVFAR
+33 VKMKEVFAR
-42 IGVDGIDPSEYEA
+42 ISVDGIDPSEYEV

-89 QEEREIFAAAMIHG
+89 QEEREKFAAAMIHG
-103 DHAANIADAI
+103 DHAASIADAI

-120 CYWLYPTVHNS
+120 CYWLYPAVHNS

-197 HRITLDQPDTVF
+197 HRITPDQPDTVF
-209 MDAAAVPQ
+209 MDAAAVSQ
-217 QAAAVTEPQQSIP
+217 QAAAVTEPQQPIP

-329 ELEKLDPDGKPIIG
+329 EQEKLDPDGKPIIG

-353 EITIPAFKV
+353 EITVPAFKV

-427 LNEGESELQTVKTLI
+427 LNKGESELQTVKTLI

-457 PTDMQERPSRRT
+457 PPEQQQERPSRRT

-486 LDTSDYSFGYI
+486 LDTSDYSFGYV
-497 AGWSSDKEIKE
+497 AGWSSDKDIKE
-508 LKASLETIRQTASEL
+508 LKASLETIRATASEL
-523 ITEIDGHFAQL
+523 ITEIDGHFREL
-534 QQQRAAAQEERP
+534 QQQREAAQEERP
-546 VMESLAPE
+546 VLESLDPE

-563 QATLQMLVDTDMQI
+563 QATLQMLVNADMQI
-577 YGEVSAGT
+577 SGEVSQGT
-585 LEAVAAQG
+585 LDALTAQG
-593 YSYQNGQLTKAE
+593 YVLQDGVVQRMQQAE
-605 QEEAP
+605 
-610 LAPEQTEPAPAAL
+610 
-623 TELQQK
+623 
-629 AAEIA
+629 
-634 KGYQSL
+634 L
-640 PMQEKIGVIA
+640 PM
-650 QAFGC
+650 
-655 TTGKIETSPCTGK
+655 
-668 WRGTSDISIKFDN
+668 
-681 GASLFIGNRRTPQAK
+681 
-696 TKKVQ
+696 
-701 NELIDSALVSY
+701 
-712 NPEIISAAKEAATA
+712 
-726 TLMQREALDNEIAA
+726 
-740 QKGLKPYTL
+740 
-749 LNVEFNNGADEKIS
+749 
-763 GYMGW
+763 
-768 YYLTLAV
+768 
-775 DGKICSHIETG
+775 
-786 LHHDI
+786 
-791 ANGKVSEAITR
+791 
-802 DNYFTAGALKE
+802 
-813 NDVDYVFNNV
+813 
-823 GFSSTSGLYSL
+823 
-834 HISDAVRERAE
+834 
-845 KTLAERTEA
+845 
-854 QTVNLPLPDPS
+854 PDPT
-865 ITVKEMNEYGYQWD
+865 ITVQEMNEYGYKWD
-879 GMLPLHEE
+879 GMLPLQEE

-912 LSADEIREH
+912 LNADEITEH
-921 AEQGGLFGVE
+921 AAQGGIFGVE
-931 KATWQRHLQP
+931 KEAWQRHLEK
-941 PQQEQEAVYLLDD
+941 PQQEQEA
-954 ATYLHLQTSED
+954 
-965 GYDYTLYDRSLS
+965 
-977 EIDGGQLDNPDLSL
+977 
-991 TAARDEIL
+991 
-999 ALHELTP
+999 
-1006 QSIDNV
+1006 
-1012 FLAQFEQL
+1012 
-1020 RDLAEQQQ
+1020 AEQTAPQ
-1028 PQQDA
+1028 P
-1033 PEQAAADTFTI
+1033 ESTFAI
-1044 YQIKGGEET
+1044 YQLKDGEET
-1053 RDYRFEPLDRLHA
+1053 RDYRFEPLDRLRA
-1066 VGLEVQRDNYDLVY
+1066 VGMDVQRDNYELVY
-1080 SAPLSPGET
+1080 SALLADGES
-1089 LEDIYRRFNLDHPAD
+1089 LEDIYRRFNIDHPAD

-1111 VSDIVVLRHGDE
+1111 ISDIVVLRNGDT

-1142 QSQEAQR
+1142 QQEKTVQQ
-1149 WNGMDGLINDKPFM
+1149 WNSIDGLLNDKPFM
-1163 PDATPNEQANALIDH
+1163 PDATPTEQANALIDL
-1178 AERDGQ
+1178 AEQDGQ
-1184 RMGNAERALIIRYH
+1184 RLGNAERGLIVQYH
-1198 EAVQD
+1198 EQVQD
-1203 LPKTVALINELCE
+1203 LPKTIALVNELCE
-1216 QGFEQQH
+1216 KGFEQQH
-1223 GHLNYLVKQRVD
+1223 GHLDYLVKQRID
-1235 SEITAAEQEQRQN
+1235 AEITAAVQERQQT

-1269 SDKIRDGE
+1269 SDKLREGE

-1285 ALFKALDAERRTE
+1285 ALFKSLDETRRTE

-1349 YYSKDESY
+1349 YYSRDESY
-1357 KNTVIHSEGKEAW
+1357 KNSVIRNEGAEAW
-1370 EQEQAERQMIL
+1370 AQEQAEREMIL

-1395 EQEQTAA
+1395 EQERTAA
-1402 QMLESGAEL
+1402 DMLESGAEL

-1432 LNAGDYHLPDPPQL
+1432 LNAGDYDLPDPPQL
-1446 SNFAQDPELEEYKS
+1446 SDFSQEAAEMEAYKD

-1485 EPREQPQPEA
+1485 EPREQPIDAPEQPEA
-1495 SAATEQAQEQP
+1495 AVPEESTTEQTEAP
-1506 EVVAVKYYPINEA
+1506 AVKYYPINEG

-1553 QNQKSRVDPMHHER
+1553 QQQKSRVDPMHHER

-1610 KQNAARDRNMQE
+1610 KQNAARDRNME
-1622 WQDVQEILDK
+1622 DWQDVQGILDK

-1669 NAYYRKHGTLD
+1669 NAYYRKHGTLE

-1695 GMAQSWHLD
+1695 GMAQSWHLE
-1704 KSKPFQ
+1704 KNKPFQ

-1726 RIEQLKQHEDKS
+1726 RIEQLKQHEEKS
-1738 FVGWVF
+1738 FVGWEF

-1807 PITGEKPIDLQ
+1807 PVTGEKPIDLQ
-1818 RNAQHQ
+1818 RKAQHQ

-1831 NLLTGNQITTPRGS
+1831 NLLTGEQITTPRGS
-1845 FHLTSMSVEQMREA
+1845 FRLTSMSVEQMREA
-1859 GYGIHHTSDDG
+1859 GYGIHHTSEDG

-1876 NGTQAFAVAA
+1876 NGTQAFAVAV
-1886 EQQPENY
+1886 EQPENY

-1920 LEEKA
+1920 LEERA
-1925 KRGEAISLS
+1925 KRGELVSLS

-1944 GRTPQHDADG
+1944 GRTPQRGGNG

-1967 KQAAK
+1967 QQAAK
-1972 KPTQDKEKK
+1972 TQKQDKEKK

>member
-42 IGVDGIDPSEYEA
+42 IGVDGIDPFEYEA
-55 AAYESPIDGLTD
+55 AAYESPIDGLID

-89 QEEREIFAAAMIHG
+89 QEDREKFAAAMIHG
-103 DHAANIADAI
+103 DHTASIADAI

-197 HRITLDQPDTVF
+197 HRITPDQPDTVF
-209 MDAAAVPQ
+209 MDAAAVSQ
-217 QAAAVTEPQQSIP
+217 QAAAVTEPQQPIP

-329 ELEKLDPDGKPIIG
+329 EQEKLDPDGKPIIG

-353 EITIPAFKV
+353 EITVPAFKV

-457 PTDMQERPSRRT
+457 PPEQQERPSRRT

-486 LDTSDYSFGYI
+486 LDTSDYSFGYV
-497 AGWSSDKEIKE
+497 AGWSSDKDIKE
-508 LKASLETIRQTASEL
+508 LKASLETIRATASEL
-523 ITEIDGHFAQL
+523 ITEIDGHFREL
-534 QQQRAAAQEERP
+534 QQQREAAQQERP
-546 VMESLAPE
+546 VFESLAPE

-577 YGEVSAGT
+577 SGEVSQGT
-585 LEAVAAQG
+585 LDALAAQG
-593 YSYQNGQLTKAE
+593 YVLQDGVVQRMQQAE
-605 QEEAP
+605 
-610 LAPEQTEPAPAAL
+610 
-623 TELQQK
+623 
-629 AAEIA
+629 
-634 KGYQSL
+634 L
-640 PMQEKIGVIA
+640 PM
-650 QAFGC
+650 
-655 TTGKIETSPCTGK
+655 
-668 WRGTSDISIKFDN
+668 
-681 GASLFIGNRRTPQAK
+681 
-696 TKKVQ
+696 
-701 NELIDSALVSY
+701 
-712 NPEIISAAKEAATA
+712 
-726 TLMQREALDNEIAA
+726 
-740 QKGLKPYTL
+740 
-749 LNVEFNNGADEKIS
+749 
-763 GYMGW
+763 
-768 YYLTLAV
+768 
-775 DGKICSHIETG
+775 
-786 LHHDI
+786 
-791 ANGKVSEAITR
+791 
-802 DNYFTAGALKE
+802 
-813 NDVDYVFNNV
+813 
-823 GFSSTSGLYSL
+823 
-834 HISDAVRERAE
+834 
-845 KTLAERTEA
+845 
-854 QTVNLPLPDPS
+854 PDPT
-865 ITVKEMNEYGYQWD
+865 ITVQEMNEYGYKWD
-879 GMLPLHEE
+879 GILPLQEE

-912 LSADEIREH
+912 LNADEITEH
-921 AEQGGLFGVE
+921 AAQGGIFGVE
-931 KATWQRHLQP
+931 KEAWQRHLEK
-941 PQQEQEAVYLLDD
+941 PQQEQEADE
-954 ATYLHLQTSED
+954 QT
-965 GYDYTLYDRSLS
+965 
-977 EIDGGQLDNPDLSL
+977 
-991 TAARDEIL
+991 A
-999 ALHELTP
+999 P
-1006 QSIDNV
+1006 Q
-1012 FLAQFEQL
+1012 
-1020 RDLAEQQQ
+1020 
-1028 PQQDA
+1028 
-1033 PEQAAADTFTI
+1033 PENTFAI
-1044 YQIKGGEET
+1044 YQLKDGEET
-1053 RDYRFEPLDRLHA
+1053 RDYRFEPLDRLRA
-1066 VGLEVQRDNYDLVY
+1066 VGLDVQRDNYELVY
-1080 SAPLSPGET
+1080 SAPLADGES
-1089 LEDIYRRFNLDHPAD
+1089 LEDIYRRFNIEHPAD
-1104 FTGHSLS
+1104 FTGRSLS
-1111 VSDIVVLRHGDE
+1111 VSDIVVLRNGDTG
-1123 ETAHYCDSF
+1123 TAHYCDSF

-1142 QSQEAQR
+1142 QQEQTAEK
-1149 WNGMDGLINDKPFM
+1149 WNGIDGLLNDKPFM
-1163 PDATPNEQANALIDH
+1163 PDATPTEQVNALIDL
-1178 AERDGQ
+1178 AEQDGQ
-1184 RMGNAERALIIRYH
+1184 RLGNAERGLIVQYH
-1198 EAVQD
+1198 EQVQD
-1203 LPKTVALINELCE
+1203 LPKTIALVNELCE
-1216 QGFEQQH
+1216 KGFEQQH
-1223 GHLNYLVKQRVD
+1223 GHLDYLVKQRID
-1235 SEITAAEQEQRQN
+1235 AEITAAVQERQQT

-1269 SDKIRDGE
+1269 SDKLREGE

-1285 ALFKALDAERRTE
+1285 ALFKSLDETRRTK

-1339 LIDHIQAHHE
+1339 LIDHVQAHHE
-1349 YYSKDESY
+1349 YYSRDESY
-1357 KNTVIHSEGKEAW
+1357 KNSVIRNEGAEAW
-1370 EQEQAERQMIL
+1370 AQEQAEREMIL

-1395 EQEQTAA
+1395 EQERTAA
-1402 QMLESGAEL
+1402 DMLESGAEL

-1432 LNAGDYHLPDPPQL
+1432 LNAGDYDLPDPPQL
-1446 SNFAQDPELEEYKS
+1446 SDFSQEAAKMEAYKD

-1485 EPREQPQPEA
+1485 EPREQPIDAPEQPEA
-1495 SAATEQAQEQP
+1495 A
-1506 EVVAVKYYPINEA
+1506 AVKYYPINEG

-1553 QNQKSRVDPMHHER
+1553 QQQKSRVDPMHHER

-1600 GSNFPVRKKE
+1600 GGNFPVRKKE
-1610 KQNAARDRNMQE
+1610 KQNAARDRNME
-1622 WQDVQEILDK
+1622 DWQDVQGILDK

-1655 LAKLEAAQETMKGV
+1655 LAKLEVAQETMKGV
-1669 NAYYRKHGTLD
+1669 NAYYRKHGTLE

-1695 GMAQSWHLD
+1695 GMAQSWHLE
-1704 KSKPFQ
+1704 KNKPFQ

-1726 RIEQLKQHEDKS
+1726 RIEQLKQHEEKS
-1738 FVGWVF
+1738 FVGWEF

-1763 EKPDDA
+1763 EKPDAA

-1818 RNAQHQ
+1818 RKAQHQ
-1824 QAAPTPD
+1824 QAAPPPD
-1831 NLLTGNQITTPRGS
+1831 NLLTGEQITTPRGS

-1859 GYGIHHTSDDG
+1859 GYGIHHTSKDG

-1876 NGTQAFAVAA
+1876 NGTQAFAVAV
-1886 EQQPENY
+1886 EQPENY

-1925 KRGEAISLS
+1925 KRGELVSLS

-1944 GRTPQHDADG
+1944 GKTPQRGGDG

-1967 KQAAK
+1967 QQAAK
-1972 KPTQDKEKK
+1972 TQKQDKEKK

>member
-33 EKMKEVFAR
+33 ENMKAAFAR

-89 QEEREIFAAAMIHG
+89 QEEREKFAAAMIHG
-103 DHAANIADAI
+103 DHAASIADAI

-120 CYWLYPTVHNS
+120 CYWLYPAVHNS

-160 GRDAAR
+160 GRDAVR

-197 HRITLDQPDTVF
+197 HRITPDQPDTVF

-217 QAAAVTEPQQSIP
+217 QAAAVTEPQQPIP

-329 ELEKLDPDGKPIIG
+329 EQEKLDPDGKPIIG

-353 EITIPAFKV
+353 EITVPAFKV

-386 SVEQYEDFFKALEQ
+386 SVEQYEDFFKALDQ

-457 PTDMQERPSRRT
+457 PPEQQQERPSRRT

-486 LDTSDYSFGYI
+486 LDTSDYSFGYV
-497 AGWSSDKEIKE
+497 AGWSSDKDIKE
-508 LKASLETIRQTASEL
+508 LKASLETIRATASEL
-523 ITEIDGHFAQL
+523 ITEIDGHFREL
-534 QQQRAAAQEERP
+534 QQQREASQEERP
-546 VMESLAPE
+546 VFESLAHE

-577 YGEVSAGT
+577 SGKVSQGSLDALT
-585 LEAVAAQG
+585 AQG
-593 YSYQNGQLTKAE
+593 YVLQDGVVQRVQQAE
-605 QEEAP
+605 
-610 LAPEQTEPAPAAL
+610 
-623 TELQQK
+623 
-629 AAEIA
+629 
-634 KGYQSL
+634 L
-640 PMQEKIGVIA
+640 PM
-650 QAFGC
+650 
-655 TTGKIETSPCTGK
+655 
-668 WRGTSDISIKFDN
+668 
-681 GASLFIGNRRTPQAK
+681 
-696 TKKVQ
+696 
-701 NELIDSALVSY
+701 
-712 NPEIISAAKEAATA
+712 
-726 TLMQREALDNEIAA
+726 
-740 QKGLKPYTL
+740 
-749 LNVEFNNGADEKIS
+749 
-763 GYMGW
+763 
-768 YYLTLAV
+768 
-775 DGKICSHIETG
+775 
-786 LHHDI
+786 
-791 ANGKVSEAITR
+791 
-802 DNYFTAGALKE
+802 
-813 NDVDYVFNNV
+813 
-823 GFSSTSGLYSL
+823 
-834 HISDAVRERAE
+834 
-845 KTLAERTEA
+845 
-854 QTVNLPLPDPS
+854 PDPT
-865 ITVKEMNEYGYQWD
+865 ITVQEMNEYGYKWD
-879 GMLPLHEE
+879 GMLPLQEE

-912 LSADEIREH
+912 LNADEITEH
-921 AEQGGLFGVE
+921 AAQGGIFGVE
-931 KATWQRHLQP
+931 KEAWQRHLEKPQP
-941 PQQEQEAVYLLDD
+941 EQEA
-954 ATYLHLQTSED
+954 
-965 GYDYTLYDRSLS
+965 
-977 EIDGGQLDNPDLSL
+977 
-991 TAARDEIL
+991 
-999 ALHELTP
+999 
-1006 QSIDNV
+1006 
-1012 FLAQFEQL
+1012 
-1020 RDLAEQQQ
+1020 AEQTAPQ
-1028 PQQDA
+1028 P
-1033 PEQAAADTFTI
+1033 ESTFAI
-1044 YQIKGGEET
+1044 YQLKDGEET
-1053 RDYRFEPLDRLHA
+1053 RDYRFEPLDRLRA
-1066 VGLEVQRDNYDLVY
+1066 VGLDVQRDNYELVY
-1080 SAPLSPGET
+1080 SAPLADGES
-1089 LEDIYRRFNLDHPAD
+1089 LEDIYRRFNIDHPAD

-1111 VSDIVVLRHGDE
+1111 VSDIVVLRNGDT

-1142 QSQEAQR
+1142 QQEQTAEK
-1149 WNGMDGLINDKPFM
+1149 WNGIDGLLNDKPFM
-1163 PDATPNEQANALIDH
+1163 PDATPTEQANALIDL
-1178 AERDGQ
+1178 AEQDGQ
-1184 RMGNAERALIIRYH
+1184 RLGNAERGLIVQYH
-1198 EAVQD
+1198 EQVQD
-1203 LPKTVALINELCE
+1203 LPKTIALVNELCVK
-1216 QGFEQQH
+1216 GFEQQH
-1223 GHLNYLVKQRVD
+1223 GHLDYLVKQRID
-1235 SEITAAEQEQRQN
+1235 AEITATVQERQQN

-1269 SDKIRDGE
+1269 SDKLREGE

-1285 ALFKALDAERRTE
+1285 ALFKSLDEARRTE

-1357 KNTVIHSEGKEAW
+1357 KNSVIRNEGAEAW
-1370 EQEQAERQMIL
+1370 AQEQSEREMIL

-1395 EQEQTAA
+1395 EQERTAA
-1402 QMLESGAEL
+1402 DMLESGAEL

-1432 LNAGDYHLPDPPQL
+1432 LNAGDYDLPDPPQL
-1446 SNFAQDPELEEYKS
+1446 SDFSQEAVEMEAYKD

-1485 EPREQPQPEA
+1485 EPREQPIDAPEQPEA
-1495 SAATEQAQEQP
+1495 AVPEESTTVQP
-1506 EVVAVKYYPINEA
+1506 EAAAIKYYPINEG

-1553 QNQKSRVDPMHHER
+1553 QQQKSRVDPMHHER

-1610 KQNAARDRNMQE
+1610 KQNAARDRNME
-1622 WQDVQEILDK
+1622 DWQDVQGILDK

-1669 NAYYRKHGTLD
+1669 NAYYRKHGTLE
-1680 GCTLLKPEQIKELQE
+1680 GCTLLKPEQVKELQE
-1695 GMAQSWHLD
+1695 GMAQSWHLE
-1704 KSKPFQ
+1704 KNKPFQ

-1726 RIEQLKQHEDKS
+1726 RIEQLKQHEEKS
-1738 FVGWVF
+1738 FVGWEF

-1807 PITGEKPIDLQ
+1807 PVTGEKPIDLQ
-1818 RNAQHQ
+1818 RKAQHQ

-1831 NLLTGNQITTPRGS
+1831 NLLTGEQITTPRGS

-1859 GYGIHHTSDDG
+1859 GYGIHHTSEDG

-1876 NGTQAFAVAA
+1876 NGTQAFAVAV
-1886 EQQPENY
+1886 EQPENY

-1925 KRGEAISLS
+1925 KRGELVSLS

-1944 GRTPQHDADG
+1944 GRTPQRGGNG

-1967 KQAAK
+1967 QQAAK
-1972 KPTQDKEKK
+1972 TQKQDKEKK

>member
-12 NKARHTEQNPVAE
+12 NKARHTEQNPIAE

-89 QEEREIFAAAMIHG
+89 QEEREKFAAAMIHG
-103 DHAANIADAI
+103 DHAASIADAI

-184 FAVWYTDHDIPKE
+184 FAVWYTNHDIPKE
-197 HRITLDQPDTVF
+197 HRITPDQPDTVF
-209 MDAAAVPQ
+209 MDAAAASQ
-217 QAAAVTEPQQSIP
+217 QATAVTEPQQPIP

-457 PTDMQERPSRRT
+457 PPEQQQERPSRRT

-486 LDTSDYSFGYI
+486 LDTSDYSFGYV
-497 AGWSSDKEIKE
+497 AGWSSDKDIKE
-508 LKASLETIRQTASEL
+508 LKASLETIRATASEL
-523 ITEIDGHFAQL
+523 ITEIDGNFRAL
-534 QQQRAAAQEERP
+534 QQQREAAQEERP
-546 VMESLAPE
+546 VFESLAPE

-577 YGEVSAGT
+577 SGEVSQGT
-585 LEAVAAQG
+585 LDALAAQG
-593 YSYQNGQLTKAE
+593 Y
-605 QEEAP
+605 
-610 LAPEQTEPAPAAL
+610 AL
-623 TELQQK
+623 Q
-629 AAEIA
+629 
-634 KGYQSL
+634 
-640 PMQEKIGVIA
+640 
-650 QAFGC
+650 
-655 TTGKIETSPCTGK
+655 
-668 WRGTSDISIKFDN
+668 D
-681 GASLFIGNRRTPQAK
+681 
-696 TKKVQ
+696 
-701 NELIDSALVSY
+701 
-712 NPEIISAAKEAATA
+712 
-726 TLMQREALDNEIAA
+726 
-740 QKGLKPYTL
+740 
-749 LNVEFNNGADEKIS
+749 
-763 GYMGW
+763 
-768 YYLTLAV
+768 
-775 DGKICSHIETG
+775 
-786 LHHDI
+786 
-791 ANGKVSEAITR
+791 
-802 DNYFTAGALKE
+802 
-813 NDVDYVFNNV
+813 
-823 GFSSTSGLYSL
+823 
-834 HISDAVRERAE
+834 
-845 KTLAERTEA
+845 
-854 QTVNLPLPDPS
+854 
-865 ITVKEMNEYGYQWD
+865 
-879 GMLPLHEE
+879 
-887 AARRLFENEGVEIY
+887 
-901 RIYEDNTEGAV
+901 GAV
-912 LSADEIREH
+912 QRVPAELS
-921 AEQGGLFGVE
+921 
-931 KATWQRHLQP
+931 
-941 PQQEQEAVYLLDD
+941 QQEQEAAYRLDD
-954 ATYLHLQTSED
+954 GTYLYVQTSD
-965 GYDYTLYDRSLS
+965 NGYDYTLYDSNMKDL
-977 EIDGGQLDNPDLSL
+977 DGGQLDNPDLSM

-999 ALHELTP
+999 ALHELHPSAIETI
-1006 QSIDNV
+1006 SIDD
-1012 FLAQFEQL
+1012 FEQL
-1020 RDLAEQQQ
+1020 QEAAEQTATQ
-1028 PQQDA
+1028 P
-1033 PEQAAADTFTI
+1033 ESTFAI
-1044 YQIKGGEET
+1044 YQLKDGEET
-1053 RDYRFEPLDRLHA
+1053 RDYRFEPLDRLRA
-1066 VGLEVQRDNYDLVY
+1066 VGLDVQRDNYELVY
-1080 SAPLSPGET
+1080 SAPLADGES
-1089 LEDIYRRFNLDHPAD
+1089 LEDIYRRFNIDHPAD

-1111 VSDIVVLRHGDE
+1111 VSDIVVLRNGDT

-1142 QSQEAQR
+1142 QQEQTAEK
-1149 WNGMDGLINDKPFM
+1149 WNGIDGLLNDKPFM
-1163 PDATPNEQANALIDH
+1163 PDATPTEQANALIDL
-1178 AERDGQ
+1178 AEQDGQ
-1184 RMGNAERALIIRYH
+1184 RLGNAERGLIIQYH
-1198 EAVQD
+1198 EQVQD
-1203 LPKTVALINELCE
+1203 LPKTIALVNELCE
-1216 QGFEQQH
+1216 KGFEQQH
-1223 GHLNYLVKQRVD
+1223 GHLDYLVKQRID
-1235 SEITAAEQEQRQN
+1235 AEITAAVQERQQT

-1269 SDKIRDGE
+1269 SDKLREGE

-1285 ALFKALDAERRTE
+1285 ALFKSLDETRRTE

-1349 YYSKDESY
+1349 YYSRDESY
-1357 KNTVIHSEGKEAW
+1357 KNSVIRNEGAEAW
-1370 EQEQAERQMIL
+1370 AQEQAEREMIL

-1395 EQEQTAA
+1395 EQERTAA
-1402 QMLESGAEL
+1402 DMLESGAEL
-1411 TPEQTAYFNA
+1411 MPEQTAYFNA

-1432 LNAGDYHLPDPPQL
+1432 LNAGDYDLPDPPQL
-1446 SNFAQDPELEEYKS
+1446 ADFSQETAEMEAYKD

-1485 EPREQPQPEA
+1485 EPREKPIDAPEQTE
-1495 SAATEQAQEQP
+1495 ATAPAQKEAP
-1506 EVVAVKYYPINEA
+1506 AVKYYPINEA

-1553 QNQKSRVDPMHHER
+1553 QQQKSRVDPMHHER

-1589 EARVPSILIAG
+1589 EARVPSVLIAG

-1610 KQNAARDRNMQE
+1610 KQNAARDRNME
-1622 WQDVQEILDK
+1622 DWQDVQGILDK

-1669 NAYYRKHGTLD
+1669 NAYFRKHGTLE

-1695 GMAQSWHLD
+1695 GMAQSWHLE
-1704 KSKPFQ
+1704 KNKPFQ

-1726 RIEQLKQHEDKS
+1726 RIEQLKQHEEKS
-1738 FVGWVF
+1738 FVGWEF

-1818 RNAQHQ
+1818 RKAQHQ

-1831 NLLTGNQITTPRGS
+1831 NLLTGEQITTPRGS

-1859 GYGIHHTSDDG
+1859 GYGIHHTSEDG
-1870 KYHIMG
+1870 KYH
-1876 NGTQAFAVAA
+1876 
-1886 EQQPENY
+1886 
-1893 LKAAEM
+1893 
-1899 STEQNYNMI
+1899 MI
-1908 DQQINN
+1908 
-1914 TPSVDE
+1914 S
-1920 LEEKA
+1920 
-1925 KRGEAISLS
+1925 SY
-1934 ALAAAVKAED
+1934 
-1944 GRTPQHDADG
+1944 
-1954 KKPSIRAQLKADQ
+1954 
-1967 KQAAK
+1967 
-1972 KPTQDKEKK
+1972 
-1981 RSIKKD
+1981 
-1987 LEME
+1987 

>member
-33 EKMKEVFAR
+33 EKMKATFAR
-42 IGVDGIDPSEYEA
+42 IGVDGIDPSEYEV
-55 AAYESPIDGLTD
+55 AAYESPVDGLTD

-89 QEEREIFAAAMIHG
+89 QEEREKFAAAMIHG
-103 DHAANIADAI
+103 DHAASIADAI
-113 NLTHNLD
+113 NLAQNLD

-197 HRITLDQPDTVF
+197 HCITPGQPDTVF

-217 QAAAVTEPQQSIP
+217 QAAAVTEPTQPIP

-258 LFNSERYQDY
+258 LFDSERYQDY

-353 EITIPAFKV
+353 EITVPAFKV

-457 PTDMQERPSRRT
+457 PPEQQQERPSRRT

-486 LDTSDYSFGYI
+486 LDTSDYSFGYV
-497 AGWSSDKEIKE
+497 AGWSSDKDIKE
-508 LKASLETIRQTASEL
+508 LKASLETIRATASEL
-523 ITEIDGHFAQL
+523 ITEIDGHFREF
-534 QQQRAAAQEERP
+534 QQQREAAQEERP
-546 VMESLAPE
+546 VLESLDPA

-577 YGEVSAGT
+577 SGEVSQGT
-585 LEAVAAQG
+585 LDALAAQG
-593 YSYQNGQLTKAE
+593 YALQDGIVQRMPAE
-605 QEEAP
+605 
-610 LAPEQTEPAPAAL
+610 
-623 TELQQK
+623 
-629 AAEIA
+629 
-634 KGYQSL
+634 
-640 PMQEKIGVIA
+640 
-650 QAFGC
+650 
-655 TTGKIETSPCTGK
+655 
-668 WRGTSDISIKFDN
+668 
-681 GASLFIGNRRTPQAK
+681 
-696 TKKVQ
+696 
-701 NELIDSALVSY
+701 
-712 NPEIISAAKEAATA
+712 
-726 TLMQREALDNEIAA
+726 
-740 QKGLKPYTL
+740 
-749 LNVEFNNGADEKIS
+749 
-763 GYMGW
+763 
-768 YYLTLAV
+768 
-775 DGKICSHIETG
+775 
-786 LHHDI
+786 
-791 ANGKVSEAITR
+791 
-802 DNYFTAGALKE
+802 
-813 NDVDYVFNNV
+813 
-823 GFSSTSGLYSL
+823 
-834 HISDAVRERAE
+834 
-845 KTLAERTEA
+845 
-854 QTVNLPLPDPS
+854 
-865 ITVKEMNEYGYQWD
+865 
-879 GMLPLHEE
+879 
-887 AARRLFENEGVEIY
+887 
-901 RIYEDNTEGAV
+901 
-912 LSADEIREH
+912 LSQH
-921 AEQGGLFGVE
+921 
-931 KATWQRHLQP
+931 
-941 PQQEQEAVYLLDD
+941 EQEAAYRLDD
-954 ATYLHLQTSED
+954 GTYLYVQTSD
-965 GYDYTLYDRSLS
+965 NGYDYTLYDSNMKDL
-977 EIDGGQLDNPDLSL
+977 DGGQLDNPDLSM

-999 ALHELTP
+999 ALHELHP
-1006 QSIDNV
+1006 SAIESIPIED
-1012 FLAQFEQL
+1012 FEQL
-1020 RDLAEQQQ
+1020 W
-1028 PQQDA
+1028 DA
-1033 PEQAAADTFTI
+1033 AEQAAQQPERTFAI
-1044 YQIKGGEET
+1044 YQLKGGEET
-1053 RDYRFEPLDRLHA
+1053 RDYRFEPLDRLRA
-1066 VGLEVQRDNYDLVY
+1066 VGLDVHRDNYDLVY
-1080 SAPLSPGET
+1080 SAPLSDGES
-1089 LEDIYRRFNLDHPAD
+1089 LEDIYRRFNIDHPAD

-1111 VSDIVVLRHGDE
+1111 VSDIVVLRHGDT

-1142 QSQEAQR
+1142 QQEQTAQK
-1149 WNGMDGLINDKPFM
+1149 WNGIDGLLNDKPFM
-1163 PDATPNEQANALIDH
+1163 PDATPTEQANALIDL
-1178 AERDGQ
+1178 AEQDGQ
-1184 RMGNAERALIIRYH
+1184 RLGNAERGLIVQYH
-1198 EAVQD
+1198 EQVQD
-1203 LPKTVALINELCE
+1203 LPKTIALVNELCE
-1216 QGFEQQH
+1216 KGFEQQH
-1223 GHLNYLVKQRVD
+1223 GHLDYLVKQRID
-1235 SEITAAEQEQRQN
+1235 AEITAAVQERQKT

-1269 SDKIRDGE
+1269 SDKLREGE

-1285 ALFKALDAERRTE
+1285 ALFKSLDETRRTE

-1349 YYSKDESY
+1349 YYSRDENY
-1357 KNTVIHSEGKEAW
+1357 KNSVIRNEGAEAW
-1370 EQEQAERQMIL
+1370 AQEQAEREMLL

-1395 EQEQTAA
+1395 EQERTAA
-1402 QMLESGAEL
+1402 DMLESGAEL

-1432 LNAGDYHLPDPPQL
+1432 LNAGDYDLPDPPQL
-1446 SNFAQDPELEEYKS
+1446 SDFSQEAAEMEAYKD

-1485 EPREQPQPEA
+1485 EPREQPIDAP
-1495 SAATEQAQEQP
+1495 EQAEAT
-1506 EVVAVKYYPINEA
+1506 AVKYYPINEG

-1553 QNQKSRVDPMHHER
+1553 QKQKSRVDPMHHER

-1610 KQNAARDRNMQE
+1610 KQNAARDRNME
-1622 WQDVQEILDK
+1622 DWQDVQGILDK

-1669 NAYYRKHGTLD
+1669 NAYYRKHGTLE

-1695 GMAQSWHLD
+1695 GMAQSWHLE
-1704 KSKPFQ
+1704 KNKPFQ

-1726 RIEQLKQHEDKS
+1726 RIEQLKQHEEKA
-1738 FVGWVF
+1738 FVGWEF

-1818 RNAQHQ
+1818 RKAQHQ

-1831 NLLTGNQITTPRGS
+1831 NLLTGEQITTPRGS

-1859 GYGIHHTSDDG
+1859 GYGIHHTSEDG

-1876 NGTQAFAVAA
+1876 NGTQAFAVAV
-1886 EQQPENY
+1886 EQPENY

-1925 KRGEAISLS
+1925 KRGELVSLS

-1944 GRTPQHDADG
+1944 GRTPQRGGDG

-1967 KQAAK
+1967 QQAAK
-1972 KPTQDKEKK
+1972 TQKQDKEKK
-1981 RSIKKD
+1981 HSIKKD

>member
-33 EKMKEVFAR
+33 ENMKAAFAR

-89 QEEREIFAAAMIHG
+89 QEDREKFAAAMIHG
-103 DHAANIADAI
+103 DHTASIADAI

-197 HRITLDQPDTVF
+197 HRITPHQPDTVF

-217 QAAAVTEPQQSIP
+217 QAAAVTEPQQPIP

-258 LFNSERYQDY
+258 LFHSERYQDY

-329 ELEKLDPDGKPIIG
+329 EQEKLDP
-343 EDGKP
+343 DGKP

-353 EITIPAFKV
+353 EITVPAFKV

-419 HNAEKRIA
+419 HNAEKRIT

-457 PTDMQERPSRRT
+457 PPEQQQERPSRRT

-486 LDTSDYSFGYI
+486 LDTSDYSFGYV
-497 AGWSSDKEIKE
+497 AGWSSDKDIKE
-508 LKASLETIRQTASEL
+508 LKASLETIRATASEL
-523 ITEIDGHFAQL
+523 ISEIDGHFREL
-534 QQQRAAAQEERP
+534 QQQREAAQEERP
-546 VMESLAPE
+546 VLESLAPE
-554 QQQAIRDEV
+554 QQQAIRGEV
-563 QATLQMLVDTDMQI
+563 QATLQMLADTDMQI
-577 YGEVSAGT
+577 SGEVSQGT
-585 LEAVAAQG
+585 LDVLAAQG
-593 YSYQNGQLTKAE
+593 YVLQDGVVQRMQQAE
-605 QEEAP
+605 
-610 LAPEQTEPAPAAL
+610 
-623 TELQQK
+623 
-629 AAEIA
+629 
-634 KGYQSL
+634 L
-640 PMQEKIGVIA
+640 PM
-650 QAFGC
+650 
-655 TTGKIETSPCTGK
+655 
-668 WRGTSDISIKFDN
+668 
-681 GASLFIGNRRTPQAK
+681 
-696 TKKVQ
+696 
-701 NELIDSALVSY
+701 
-712 NPEIISAAKEAATA
+712 
-726 TLMQREALDNEIAA
+726 
-740 QKGLKPYTL
+740 
-749 LNVEFNNGADEKIS
+749 
-763 GYMGW
+763 
-768 YYLTLAV
+768 
-775 DGKICSHIETG
+775 
-786 LHHDI
+786 
-791 ANGKVSEAITR
+791 
-802 DNYFTAGALKE
+802 
-813 NDVDYVFNNV
+813 
-823 GFSSTSGLYSL
+823 
-834 HISDAVRERAE
+834 
-845 KTLAERTEA
+845 
-854 QTVNLPLPDPS
+854 PDPT
-865 ITVKEMNEYGYQWD
+865 ITVQEMNEYGYKWD
-879 GMLPLHEE
+879 GMLPLQGEV
-887 AARRLFENEGVEIY
+887 ARRLFENEGVEIY
-901 RIYEDNTEGAV
+901 RIYGDNTEGAV
-912 LSADEIREH
+912 LNADEISEH
-921 AEQGGLFGVE
+921 AAQGGIFGVE
-931 KATWQRHLQP
+931 KKAWQRHLEK
-941 PQQEQEAVYLLDD
+941 PQKEQEA
-954 ATYLHLQTSED
+954 
-965 GYDYTLYDRSLS
+965 
-977 EIDGGQLDNPDLSL
+977 
-991 TAARDEIL
+991 
-999 ALHELTP
+999 
-1006 QSIDNV
+1006 
-1012 FLAQFEQL
+1012 
-1020 RDLAEQQQ
+1020 AEQTAPQ
-1028 PQQDA
+1028 P
-1033 PEQAAADTFTI
+1033 ENTFAI
-1044 YQIKGGEET
+1044 YQLKDGEET
-1053 RDYRFEPLDRLHA
+1053 RDYRFEPLDRLRA
-1066 VGLEVQRDNYDLVY
+1066 VGLDVQRDNYELVY
-1080 SAPLSPGET
+1080 SAPLADGES
-1089 LEDIYRRFNLDHPAD
+1089 LEDIYRRFNIDHPAD

-1111 VSDIVVLRHGDE
+1111 VSDIVVLRNGDT

-1132 GFTEVPEFLQ
+1132 GFTKVPEFLQ
-1142 QSQEAQR
+1142 QQEKTVQQ
-1149 WNGMDGLINDKPFM
+1149 WNGIDGLINNKPFM
-1163 PDATPNEQANALIDH
+1163 PDATPTEQANALIDL
-1178 AERDGQ
+1178 AEQDGQ
-1184 RMGNAERALIIRYH
+1184 RLGNAERGLIVQYH
-1198 EAVQD
+1198 EQVQD
-1203 LPKTVALINELCE
+1203 LPKTIALVNELCE
-1216 QGFEQQH
+1216 KGFEQQH
-1223 GHLNYLVKQRVD
+1223 GHLDYLVKQRID
-1235 SEITAAEQEQRQN
+1235 AEITAAVQERQQT

-1269 SDKIRDGE
+1269 SDKLREGE

-1285 ALFKALDAERRTE
+1285 ALFKSLDETRRTE

-1357 KNTVIHSEGKEAW
+1357 KNSVIRNEGAEAW
-1370 EQEQAERQMIL
+1370 AQEQSEREMIL

-1395 EQEQTAA
+1395 EQERTAA
-1402 QMLESGAEL
+1402 DMLESGAEL

-1432 LNAGDYHLPDPPQL
+1432 LNAGDYDLPDPPQL
-1446 SNFAQDPELEEYKS
+1446 SDFSQEAAEMEAYKD

-1485 EPREQPQPEA
+1485 EPREQPIDAPEQPEA
-1495 SAATEQAQEQP
+1495 AVPEESTTVQP
-1506 EVVAVKYYPINEA
+1506 EAAAIKYYPINEG

-1538 TAAYRQMVDQAAELA
+1538 TAAYRRMVDQAAELA
-1553 QNQKSRVDPMHHER
+1553 QQQKSRVDPMHHER

-1610 KQNAARDRNMQE
+1610 KQNAARDRNME
-1622 WQDVQEILDK
+1622 DWQDVQGILDK

-1655 LAKLEAAQETMKGV
+1655 LSKLEAAQETMKGV
-1669 NAYYRKHGTLD
+1669 NAYYRKHGTLE

-1695 GMAQSWHLD
+1695 GMAQSWHLE
-1704 KSKPFQ
+1704 KNKPFQ

-1720 IRRIRG
+1720 IRRIRE
-1726 RIEQLKQHEDKS
+1726 RIEQLKQHEEKS
-1738 FVGWVF
+1738 FVGWEF

-1818 RNAQHQ
+1818 RKAQHQ

-1831 NLLTGNQITTPRGS
+1831 NLLTGEQITTPRGS

-1859 GYGIHHTSDDG
+1859 GYGIHHTSEDG
-1870 KYHIMG
+1870 RYHIMG
-1876 NGTQAFAVAA
+1876 NGTQAFAVAV
-1886 EQQPENY
+1886 EQPENY

-1925 KRGEAISLS
+1925 KRGELVSLS

-1944 GRTPQHDADG
+1944 GKTPQRGGNG

-1967 KQAAK
+1967 QQAAK
-1972 KPTQDKEKK
+1972 TQKQDKEKK

>member
-1 MDEHIFEVYLI
+1 MDEHIFEMYLI

-42 IGVDGIDPSEYEA
+42 IGVDGIDPSEYEVV
-55 AAYESPIDGLTD
+55 AYESPIDGLTD

-89 QEEREIFAAAMIHG
+89 QEEREKFAAAMIHG
-103 DHAANIADAI
+103 DHAASIADAI

-160 GRDAAR
+160 GRDTVR

-184 FAVWYTDHDIPKE
+184 FAVWYADHDIPKE
-197 HRITLDQPDTVF
+197 HRITPDQPDTVF
-209 MDAAAVPQ
+209 MDAAAVSQ
-217 QAAAVTEPQQSIP
+217 QAAAVTEPQQPIP

-353 EITIPAFKV
+353 EITVPAFKV

-411 ESGAHGYY
+411 ESGTHGYY

-427 LNEGESELQTVKTLI
+427 LNEGESELQTIKTLI

-457 PTDMQERPSRRT
+457 PPEQQQERPSSRT

-486 LDTSDYSFGYI
+486 LDTSDYSFGYV
-497 AGWSSDKEIKE
+497 AGWSSDKDIKE
-508 LKASLETIRQTASEL
+508 LKASLETIRATASEL
-523 ITEIDGHFAQL
+523 ITEIDGHFREL
-534 QQQRAAAQEERP
+534 QQQREAAQEERP
-546 VMESLAPE
+546 VLESLDPA

-577 YGEVSAGT
+577 SGEVSQGT
-585 LEAVAAQG
+585 LDALAAQG
-593 YSYQNGQLTKAE
+593 YV
-605 QEEAP
+605 
-610 LAPEQTEPAPAAL
+610 
-623 TELQQK
+623 LQDGVVQRMQQ
-629 AAEIA
+629 A
-634 KGYQSL
+634 KL
-640 PMQEKIGVIA
+640 PM
-650 QAFGC
+650 
-655 TTGKIETSPCTGK
+655 
-668 WRGTSDISIKFDN
+668 
-681 GASLFIGNRRTPQAK
+681 
-696 TKKVQ
+696 
-701 NELIDSALVSY
+701 
-712 NPEIISAAKEAATA
+712 
-726 TLMQREALDNEIAA
+726 
-740 QKGLKPYTL
+740 
-749 LNVEFNNGADEKIS
+749 
-763 GYMGW
+763 
-768 YYLTLAV
+768 
-775 DGKICSHIETG
+775 
-786 LHHDI
+786 
-791 ANGKVSEAITR
+791 
-802 DNYFTAGALKE
+802 
-813 NDVDYVFNNV
+813 
-823 GFSSTSGLYSL
+823 
-834 HISDAVRERAE
+834 
-845 KTLAERTEA
+845 
-854 QTVNLPLPDPS
+854 PDPT
-865 ITVKEMNEYGYQWD
+865 ITVQEMNEYGYKWD
-879 GMLPLHEE
+879 GMLPLQEE
-887 AARRLFENEGVEIY
+887 AVRRLFENEGVEIY

-912 LSADEIREH
+912 LNADEITEH
-921 AEQGGLFGVE
+921 AAQGGIFGVE
-931 KATWQRHLQP
+931 KEAWQRHLEKPQP
-941 PQQEQEAVYLLDD
+941 EQEA
-954 ATYLHLQTSED
+954 
-965 GYDYTLYDRSLS
+965 
-977 EIDGGQLDNPDLSL
+977 
-991 TAARDEIL
+991 
-999 ALHELTP
+999 
-1006 QSIDNV
+1006 
-1012 FLAQFEQL
+1012 
-1020 RDLAEQQQ
+1020 AEQTAPQ
-1028 PQQDA
+1028 P
-1033 PEQAAADTFTI
+1033 ESTFAI
-1044 YQIKGGEET
+1044 YQLKDGDET
-1053 RDYRFEPLDRLHA
+1053 WGYRFEPLDRLRA
-1066 VGLEVQRDNYDLVY
+1066 VGRDVQRDNYELVY
-1080 SAPLSPGET
+1080 SAPLADGES
-1089 LEDIYRRFNLDHPAD
+1089 LEDIYRRFNIDHPAD

-1111 VSDIVVLRHGDE
+1111 VSDIVVLRHGDS

-1142 QSQEAQR
+1142 QQEKTVQQ
-1149 WNGMDGLINDKPFM
+1149 WNGIDGLINNKPFM
-1163 PDATPNEQANALIDH
+1163 PDSTPTEQANALIDL
-1178 AERDGQ
+1178 AEQDGQ
-1184 RMGNAERALIIRYH
+1184 RLGNAERGLIVQYH
-1198 EAVQD
+1198 EQVQD
-1203 LPKTVALINELCE
+1203 LPKTIALVNELCE
-1216 QGFEQQH
+1216 KGFEQQH
-1223 GHLNYLVKQRVD
+1223 GHLDYLVKQRID
-1235 SEITAAEQEQRQN
+1235 AEITAAVQERQQT

-1269 SDKIRDGE
+1269 SDKLREGE

-1285 ALFKALDAERRTE
+1285 ALFKSLDETRRTE
-1298 REQPGYDGSWY
+1298 RDQPGYDGSWY

-1357 KNTVIHSEGKEAW
+1357 KNSVIRNEGAEAW
-1370 EQEQAERQMIL
+1370 AQEQSEREMIL

-1395 EQEQTAA
+1395 EQERTAA
-1402 QMLESGAEL
+1402 DMLESGAEL

-1432 LNAGDYHLPDPPQL
+1432 LNAGEYTLPDPPQFAD
-1446 SNFAQDPELEEYKS
+1446 FAQEAAEMEAYKD

-1485 EPREQPQPEA
+1485 EPREQPIDAPEQPEA
-1495 SAATEQAQEQP
+1495 AVPEESTTAQP
-1506 EVVAVKYYPINEA
+1506 ESPAVKYYPINEG

-1553 QNQKSRVDPMHHER
+1553 QQQKSRVDPMHHER

-1574 YARRLAENMNNSYAI
+1574 YVRRLAENMNNSYAI

-1600 GSNFPVRKKE
+1600 GSNFPVAKKH
-1610 KQNAARDRNMQE
+1610 KQNAARDRNME
-1622 WQDVQEILDK
+1622 DWQDVQGILDK

-1669 NAYYRKHGTLD
+1669 NAYYRKHGTLE

-1695 GMAQSWHLD
+1695 GMAQSWHLE
-1704 KSKPFQ
+1704 KNKPFQ

-1720 IRRIRG
+1720 IRRIRE
-1726 RIEQLKQHEDKS
+1726 RIEQLKQHEEKS
-1738 FVGWVF
+1738 FVGWEF

-1807 PITGEKPIDLQ
+1807 PVTGEKPIDLQ
-1818 RNAQHQ
+1818 RKAQHQ

-1831 NLLTGNQITTPRGS
+1831 NLLTGEQITTPRGS

-1859 GYGIHHTSDDG
+1859 GYGIHHTSEDG
-1870 KYHIMG
+1870 RYHIMG
-1876 NGTQAFAVAA
+1876 NGTQAFAVAV
-1886 EQQPENY
+1886 EQPENY

-1925 KRGEAISLS
+1925 KRGELVSLS

-1944 GRTPQHDADG
+1944 GKTPQRGGNG

-1967 KQAAK
+1967 QQAAK
-1972 KPTQDKEKK
+1972 TQKQDKEKK

>member
-42 IGVDGIDPSEYEA
+42 IGVDGIDPSEYEV

-89 QEEREIFAAAMIHG
+89 QEELEKFAAAMIHG
-103 DHAANIADAI
+103 DHAASIADAI

-146 LPEAAKKYFDYKAF
+146 LPEATKKYFDYKAF
-160 GRDAAR
+160 GRDAVR

-197 HRITLDQPDTVF
+197 HRITPDQPDTVF
-209 MDAAAVPQ
+209 MDAAAAPQ
-217 QAAAVTEPQQSIP
+217 QAAAVTEPQQPIP

-258 LFNSERYQDY
+258 LFDSERYQDY

-353 EITIPAFKV
+353 EITVPAFKV

-457 PTDMQERPSRRT
+457 PPEQQQERPSRRT

-486 LDTSDYSFGYI
+486 LDTSDYSFGYV
-497 AGWSSDKEIKE
+497 AGWSSDKDIKE
-508 LKASLETIRQTASEL
+508 LKASLETIRATASEL
-523 ITEIDGHFAQL
+523 ITEIDRHFREL
-534 QQQRAAAQEERP
+534 QQQREAAQEERP
-546 VMESLAPE
+546 VFESLAPE

-577 YGEVSAGT
+577 SGEVSQGT
-585 LEAVAAQG
+585 LDALAAQG
-593 YSYQNGQLTKAE
+593 YALQDGIVQRV
-605 QEEAP
+605 
-610 LAPEQTEPAPAAL
+610 PA
-623 TELQQK
+623 
-629 AAEIA
+629 
-634 KGYQSL
+634 
-640 PMQEKIGVIA
+640 
-650 QAFGC
+650 
-655 TTGKIETSPCTGK
+655 
-668 WRGTSDISIKFDN
+668 D
-681 GASLFIGNRRTPQAK
+681 
-696 TKKVQ
+696 
-701 NELIDSALVSY
+701 
-712 NPEIISAAKEAATA
+712 
-726 TLMQREALDNEIAA
+726 
-740 QKGLKPYTL
+740 
-749 LNVEFNNGADEKIS
+749 
-763 GYMGW
+763 
-768 YYLTLAV
+768 
-775 DGKICSHIETG
+775 
-786 LHHDI
+786 
-791 ANGKVSEAITR
+791 
-802 DNYFTAGALKE
+802 
-813 NDVDYVFNNV
+813 
-823 GFSSTSGLYSL
+823 
-834 HISDAVRERAE
+834 
-845 KTLAERTEA
+845 
-854 QTVNLPLPDPS
+854 
-865 ITVKEMNEYGYQWD
+865 
-879 GMLPLHEE
+879 
-887 AARRLFENEGVEIY
+887 
-901 RIYEDNTEGAV
+901 
-912 LSADEIREH
+912 LS
-921 AEQGGLFGVE
+921 
-931 KATWQRHLQP
+931 
-941 PQQEQEAVYLLDD
+941 QQEQEAAYRLDD
-954 ATYLHLQTSED
+954 GTYLYVQTSD
-965 GYDYTLYDRSLS
+965 NGYDYTLYDSNLKDL
-977 EIDGGQLDNPDLSL
+977 DGGQLDNPDLSI

-999 ALHELTP
+999 ALHELHP
-1006 QSIDNV
+1006 SAIESISIED
-1012 FLAQFEQL
+1012 FEQL
-1020 RDLAEQQQ
+1020 QEAAEQTAPQ
-1028 PQQDA
+1028 P
-1033 PEQAAADTFTI
+1033 ESTFAI
-1044 YQIKGGEET
+1044 YQLKDGEET
-1053 RDYRFEPLDRLHA
+1053 RDYRFEPLDRLRA
-1066 VGLEVQRDNYDLVY
+1066 VGLDVQRDNYELVY
-1080 SAPLSPGET
+1080 SAPLADGES
-1089 LEDIYRRFNLDHPAD
+1089 LEDIYRRFNIDHPAD

-1111 VSDIVVLRHGDE
+1111 VSDIVVLRHGDT

-1142 QSQEAQR
+1142 QQEQTAQK
-1149 WNGMDGLINDKPFM
+1149 WNGIDGLLNDKPFM
-1163 PDATPNEQANALIDH
+1163 PDATPTEQANALIDL
-1178 AERDGQ
+1178 AEQDGQ
-1184 RMGNAERALIIRYH
+1184 RLGNAERGLIVQYH
-1198 EAVQD
+1198 EQVQD
-1203 LPKTVALINELCE
+1203 LPKTIALVNELCE
-1216 QGFEQQH
+1216 KGFEQQH
-1223 GHLNYLVKQRVD
+1223 GHLDYLMKQRID
-1235 SEITAAEQEQRQN
+1235 AEITAAVQERQQT

-1269 SDKIRDGE
+1269 SDKLREGE

-1285 ALFKALDAERRTE
+1285 ALFKSLDETRRTE
-1298 REQPGYDGSWY
+1298 REQLGYDGSWY
-1309 DKTKFR
+1309 DKTKFC

-1349 YYSKDESY
+1349 YYSRDESY
-1357 KNTVIHSEGKEAW
+1357 KNSVIRNEGAEAW
-1370 EQEQAERQMIL
+1370 AQEQAEREMIL

-1395 EQEQTAA
+1395 EQERTAA
-1402 QMLESGAEL
+1402 DMLESGAEL

-1432 LNAGDYHLPDPPQL
+1432 LNAGDYDLPDPPQL
-1446 SNFAQDPELEEYKS
+1446 ADFSQEAAEMEAYKD

-1485 EPREQPQPEA
+1485 EPREQPIDAPEQPEA
-1495 SAATEQAQEQP
+1495 TVPEESTTAQP
-1506 EVVAVKYYPINEA
+1506 EAAAVKYYPINEG

-1538 TAAYRQMVDQAAELA
+1538 TAAYRQMVDQAAEIA
-1553 QNQKSRVDPMHHER
+1553 QQQKSRVDPMHHER

-1600 GSNFPVRKKE
+1600 GGNFPVRKKE
-1610 KQNAARDRNMQE
+1610 KQNAARDRNME
-1622 WQDVQEILDK
+1622 DWQDVQGILDK

-1669 NAYYRKHGTLD
+1669 NAYYRKHGTLE

-1695 GMAQSWHLD
+1695 GMAQSWHLE
-1704 KSKPFQ
+1704 KNKPFQ

-1738 FVGWVF
+1738 FVGWEF

-1831 NLLTGNQITTPRGS
+1831 NLLTGEQITTPRGS

-1859 GYGIHHTSDDG
+1859 GYGIHHTSEDG

-1876 NGTQAFAVAA
+1876 NGTQAFAVAV
-1886 EQQPENY
+1886 EQPENY

-1925 KRGEAISLS
+1925 KRGELVSLS

-1944 GRTPQHDADG
+1944 GKTPQRGRDG

-1967 KQAAK
+1967 QQAAK
-1972 KPTQDKEKK
+1972 TQKQDKEKK

>member
-33 EKMKEVFAR
+33 ENMKAAFAR
-42 IGVDGIDPSEYEA
+42 IGVDGIDPSEYEV

-89 QEEREIFAAAMIHG
+89 QEEREKFAAAMIHG
-103 DHAANIADAI
+103 DHAASIADAI

-160 GRDAAR
+160 GRDAVR
-166 EDGGTF
+166 EDSGTF

-184 FAVWYTDHDIPKE
+184 FAVWYADHDIPKE
-197 HRITLDQPDTVF
+197 HRITPDQPDTVF

-217 QAAAVTEPQQSIP
+217 QAAIAAEPQQPIP

-329 ELEKLDPDGKPIIG
+329 EQEKLDPDGKPIIG

-457 PTDMQERPSRRT
+457 PPEQQQERPSRRT

-486 LDTSDYSFGYI
+486 LDTSDYSFGYV
-497 AGWSSDKEIKE
+497 AGWSSDKDIKE
-508 LKASLETIRQTASEL
+508 LKASLETIRATASEL
-523 ITEIDGHFAQL
+523 ITEIDGHFREL
-534 QQQRAAAQEERP
+534 QQQREAAQEERP
-546 VMESLAPE
+546 VFESLVPE

-563 QATLQMLVDTDMQI
+563 QATLQMLVNTDMQI
-577 YGEVSAGT
+577 SGEVSQGT
-585 LEAVAAQG
+585 LDALAAQG
-593 YSYQNGQLTKAE
+593 YALQDGIVQRVPAE
-605 QEEAP
+605 
-610 LAPEQTEPAPAAL
+610 
-623 TELQQK
+623 
-629 AAEIA
+629 
-634 KGYQSL
+634 
-640 PMQEKIGVIA
+640 
-650 QAFGC
+650 
-655 TTGKIETSPCTGK
+655 
-668 WRGTSDISIKFDN
+668 
-681 GASLFIGNRRTPQAK
+681 
-696 TKKVQ
+696 
-701 NELIDSALVSY
+701 
-712 NPEIISAAKEAATA
+712 
-726 TLMQREALDNEIAA
+726 
-740 QKGLKPYTL
+740 
-749 LNVEFNNGADEKIS
+749 
-763 GYMGW
+763 
-768 YYLTLAV
+768 
-775 DGKICSHIETG
+775 
-786 LHHDI
+786 
-791 ANGKVSEAITR
+791 
-802 DNYFTAGALKE
+802 
-813 NDVDYVFNNV
+813 
-823 GFSSTSGLYSL
+823 
-834 HISDAVRERAE
+834 
-845 KTLAERTEA
+845 
-854 QTVNLPLPDPS
+854 
-865 ITVKEMNEYGYQWD
+865 
-879 GMLPLHEE
+879 
-887 AARRLFENEGVEIY
+887 
-901 RIYEDNTEGAV
+901 
-912 LSADEIREH
+912 LS
-921 AEQGGLFGVE
+921 
-931 KATWQRHLQP
+931 
-941 PQQEQEAVYLLDD
+941 QQEQEAAYRLDD
-954 ATYLHLQTSED
+954 GTYLYVQTSD
-965 GYDYTLYDRSLS
+965 NGYDYTLYDSNMKDL
-977 EIDGGQLDNPDLSL
+977 DGGQLDNPDLSM

-999 ALHELTP
+999 ALHELHP
-1006 QSIDNV
+1006 SAIESISIED
-1012 FLAQFEQL
+1012 FEQL
-1020 RDLAEQQQ
+1020 QEAAAQTAQQQ
-1028 PQQDA
+1028 
-1033 PEQAAADTFTI
+1033 ENTFSI
-1044 YQIKGGEET
+1044 YQLKGGEET
-1053 RDYRFEPLDRLHA
+1053 RDYRFEPLDRLRA
-1066 VGLEVQRDNYDLVY
+1066 VGLDVQRDNYNLVY
-1080 SAPLSPGET
+1080 SAPLSDGES
-1089 LEDIYRRFNLDHPAD
+1089 LEDIYRRFNIDHPAD

-1111 VSDIVVLRHGDE
+1111 VSDIVVLRHGDS

-1142 QSQEAQR
+1142 QQEQTAEK
-1149 WNGMDGLINDKPFM
+1149 WNGIDGLLNDKPFM
-1163 PDATPNEQANALIDH
+1163 LDATPTEQANALIDL
-1178 AERDGQ
+1178 AEQDGQ
-1184 RMGNAERALIIRYH
+1184 RLGNAERGLIVQYH
-1198 EAVQD
+1198 EQVQD
-1203 LPKTVALINELCE
+1203 LPKNIALVNELCE
-1216 QGFEQQH
+1216 KGFEQQH
-1223 GHLNYLVKQRVD
+1223 GHLDYLVKQRID
-1235 SEITAAEQEQRQN
+1235 AEITAAVQERQQT

-1269 SDKIRDGE
+1269 SDKLREGE

-1285 ALFKALDAERRTE
+1285 TLFKSLDETRRTE

-1349 YYSKDESY
+1349 YYSRDESY
-1357 KNTVIHSEGKEAW
+1357 KNSVIRNEGAEAW
-1370 EQEQAERQMIL
+1370 AQEQAEREMIL

-1395 EQEQTAA
+1395 EQERTAA
-1402 QMLESGAEL
+1402 DMLESGAEL

-1432 LNAGDYHLPDPPQL
+1432 LNAGDYDLPDPPQL
-1446 SNFAQDPELEEYKS
+1446 ADFSQEAAEMEAYKA

-1485 EPREQPQPEA
+1485 EPREQPIDAPEQPEA
-1495 SAATEQAQEQP
+1495 AVPEESTTEQP
-1506 EVVAVKYYPINEA
+1506 EAAAVKYYPINEG

-1553 QNQKSRVDPMHHER
+1553 QKQKSRVDPMHHER

-1610 KQNAARDRNMQE
+1610 KQNAARDRNME
-1622 WQDVQEILDK
+1622 DWQDVQGILDK

-1669 NAYYRKHGTLD
+1669 NAYYRKHGTLE
-1680 GCTLLKPEQIKELQE
+1680 GGTLLKPEQIKELQE
-1695 GMAQSWHLD
+1695 GMAQSWHLE
-1704 KSKPFQ
+1704 KNKPFQ

-1726 RIEQLKQHEDKS
+1726 RIEQLKQHEEKS
-1738 FVGWVF
+1738 FVGWEF

-1807 PITGEKPIDLQ
+1807 PVTGEKPIDLQ
-1818 RNAQHQ
+1818 RKAQHQ

-1831 NLLTGNQITTPRGS
+1831 NLLTGEQITTPRGS

-1859 GYGIHHTSDDG
+1859 GYGIHHTSEDG

-1876 NGTQAFAVAA
+1876 NGTQAFAVAV
-1886 EQQPENY
+1886 EQPENY

-1925 KRGEAISLS
+1925 KRGELVSLS

-1944 GRTPQHDADG
+1944 GRTPQRGGNG

-1967 KQAAK
+1967 QQAAK
-1972 KPTQDKEKK
+1972 TQKQDKEKK